1 MVIRGRANNVSLK
14 IVVCW
19 VNGLSDCCLPPV
31 AVESTRR
38 HRMLRFALLPAFAAL
53 LFAGPFATVHAQW
66 LEWDI
71 QTADRLVLTSVA
83 SADDEEKDIWPAD
96 LDKDGWTD
104 VIVVRKEPFS
114 AATEPPKSD
123 LLLMNQEGV
132 LVDMTADLAPE
143 FISNPSF
150 ARDVYVVDVDG
161 DSWDDVVIVNT
172 FNQQPML
179 YMNLGEDGSGQ
190 WLGLSDES
198 ATRLPTLT
206 SDQPLI
212 CAVWAGDLTGNGA
225 QDLYFVNYR
234 VNSGGGTAKDFLLIN
249 DGTGHFTDE
258 GADRAGNLL
267 NSAFGTAGQI
277 HDMDGDGDLDIVK
290 NTTLYNVSPW
300 NSRGV
305 IVLFNDGTGN
315 FPNWQ
320 NLVPNASPYMFE
332 VVDFNGDGLLDLYV
346 VDDGSDKILTATSH
360 TPDTNLGFNTV
371 NLGFSSSNGFGG
383 NVHAADLDL
392 DGDLDVVV
400 SDVDVDIPPCNS
412 SRRMAIY
419 ENNAGT
425 FSDPYGST
433 AFDWVTNSYDVALLD
448 INNDGLTD
456 IFSGKCAGYDVIM
469 STNCALAAGPADYD
483 LDGIP
488 DACDVCPTNPSPDC
502 TEPADFPEVATGHS
516 MARQWNEM
524 LLASIRGDFARP
536 TVHARNLWHSSM
548 LMWDVWAVM
557 DPTSCPAFLGQDLGG
572 FVAPFDGFTP
582 ATDEA
587 TARDEAIAYGMY
599 RLLRHRF
606 ANAPEADNLFLGYDV
621 HMATLGY
628 DIAFTSTDYS
638 TGDGRALGNHLAAQL
653 IAFGLQDNSNEQNDY
668 ANTAYEPLN
677 PSLIVDLPGNETVVD
692 LNRWQPLT
700 LDLFIDQSGNPIPGE
715 TPPFLSPEWG
725 QVTSW
730 ALNDTDLSTYT
741 RDGFEY
747 KVYHDPGV
755 PALHAMDGSGT
766 TSIYTEGHSMVALW
780 SGMLDPTDGV
790 MWDISPASIGNRD
803 TYPTTLETYG
813 SLYDPNN
820 GGSPSP
826 GHSVNPATGSPYAP
840 NMVPRGD
847 YARVLAEFWADGPDS
862 ETPPGH
868 WFTILNYVS
877 DHPQLVKQ
885 FQGQGDVLSDL
896 EWDVKS
902 YLALGSAMHDCAI
915 SAWGVKGWYDS
926 SRPITAIRGMAELGQ
941 STDPTAANYHPGG
954 LPLVPGSIETV
965 ELGDPL
971 AGVGGVNV
979 GKIKLWAWK
988 GSAAI
993 NNVDTEFAGVGWVL
1007 AESWEPYQ
1015 RPSFVSPNFAGYVSG
1030 HSTFSRAAAEVLT
1043 AFTGDAY
1050 FPGGMGTFLA
1060 PANEFLVFE
1069 DGPSVD
1075 VELQWATYRDA
1086 SDECSL
1092 SRIYGGIHPYFDDV
1106 PGRLMGIEIGL
1117 DAFDRATTFF
1127 GDGVTDITCDQDP
1140 GNSTCPGDLD
1150 GDGFIVIGDV
1160 LLFLGDFGCTANCTA
1175 DINGDGTVTVQDLL
1189 DGILASFGDACP

>member
-1 MVIRGRANNVSLK
+1 MPRLPFLLGFLLLGWTSSH
-14 IVVCW
+14 VV
-19 VNGLSDCCLPPV
+19 
-31 AVESTRR
+31 
-38 HRMLRFALLPAFAAL
+38 
-53 LFAGPFATVHAQW
+53 AQW

-71 QTADRLVLTSVA
+71 QTDDRLVLTSVA
-83 SADDEEKDIWPAD
+83 NADDEEKDLWPAD
-96 LDKDGWTD
+96 LNQDGWTD

-123 LLLMNQEGV
+123 LLLINQEGV
-132 LVDMTADLAPE
+132 LVDMTAELAPE

-150 ARDVYVVDVDG
+150 ARDIYVVDVDG
-161 DSWDDVVIVNT
+161 DAWDDVVIVNT

-179 YMNLGEDGSGQ
+179 YMNLGLDAEGN
-190 WLGLSDES
+190 WLGLADDSD
-198 ATRLPTLT
+198 ARFPTLV

-258 GADRAGNLL
+258 GASRAGDLL

-290 NTTLYNVSPW
+290 NTTLYNVFPW

-315 FPNWQ
+315 FPTWQ
-320 NLVPNASPYMFE
+320 NLVPSASPYMFE

-346 VDDGSDKILTATSH
+346 VDDGTDKILTATSH
-360 TPDTNLGFNTV
+360 TADVSLGFNTV
-371 NLGFSSSNGFGG
+371 NLNFSSSNGFGG

-419 ENNAGT
+419 ENDN
-425 FSDPYGST
+425 
-433 AFDWVTNSYDVALLD
+433 VALLD
-448 INNDGLTD
+448 INNDGLVD
-456 IFSGKCAGYDVIM
+456 ILSGKCAGYDVIM
-469 STNCALAAGPADYD
+469 SNNCALAASSADFD

-502 TEPADFPEVATGHS
+502 EEETTFPEANTGHS
-516 MARQWNEM
+516 MARQWND
-524 LLASIRGDFARP
+524 LLLESIRGDFARP

-548 LMWDVWAVM
+548 LMWDAWAVM
-557 DPTSCPAFLGQDLGG
+557 DPTACPAFLGQDLGG
-572 FVAPFDGFTP
+572 FVADFDAFTP
-582 ATDEA
+582 ATTVEA
-587 TARDEAIAYGMY
+587 ARDEAIAFGMY

-606 ANAPEADNLFLGYDV
+606 ANAPQASNLLLGYDV
-621 HMATLGY
+621 HMTTLGY
-628 DIAFTSTDYS
+628 DTDFTSTDYS
-638 TGDGRALGNHLAAQL
+638 TGDGRALGNHLAAQI
-653 IAFGLQDNSNEQNDY
+653 IAFGLQDQSNEQNDF
-668 ANTAYEPLN
+668 ANLVYEPSN
-677 PSLIVDLPGNETVVD
+677 PSLIVDLPGNSTVQD

-730 ALNDTDLSTYT
+730 ALSDDDLTSYT

-766 TSIYTEGHSMVALW
+766 SDIYSDGHAMVALW
-780 SGMLDPTDGV
+780 SGLLDPTDGV
-790 MWDISPASIGNRD
+790 MWDISPASSGNRD
-803 TYPTTLETYG
+803 SYPTTLDTYA
-813 SLYDPNN
+813 SLYDADN

-826 GHSVNPATGSPYAP
+826 GHEVNPATGEAYAP

-877 DHPQLVKQ
+877 DHPDLVKQ
-885 FQGQGDVLSDL
+885 FQGQGEILGDL
-896 EWDVKS
+896 EWDVKA
-902 YLALGSAMHDCAI
+902 YLALGAAMQDCAI
-915 SAWGVKGWYDS
+915 AAWGAKGWYDS
-926 SRPITAIRGMAELGQ
+926 SRPVTAIRGMAELGQ
-941 STDPTAANYHPGG
+941 RTDPTANNYHPGG
-954 LPLVPGSIETV
+954 LPLVPGKIESV
-965 ELGDPL
+965 QPGDPL
-971 AGVGGVNV
+971 AGAFGVNV
-979 GKIKLWAWK
+979 GKIKLWAWL

-993 NNVDTEFAGVGWVL
+993 NNVDTDFAGVGWVL

-1015 RPSFVSPNFAGYVSG
+1015 RPSFVSPPFAGYVSG

-1092 SRIYGGIHPYFDDV
+1092 SRIYGGIHPFFDDV
-1106 PGRLMGIEIGL
+1106 PGRLMGIDIGL
-1117 DAFDRATTFF
+1117 DAFDRAATFY
-1127 GDGVTDITCDQDP
+1127 GDGITDITCDVDP
-1140 GNSTCPGDLD
+1140 STDTCPADLD
-1150 GDGFIVIGDV
+1150 NDGFIVIGDV
-1160 LLFLGDFGCTANCTA
+1160 LIFLGDFGCSENCTA
-1175 DINGDGTVTVQDLL
+1175 DINGDGSVNVQDLL
-1189 DGILASFGDACP
+1189 EGILSNFGTQCP

>member
-1 MVIRGRANNVSLK
+1 MPRLPLFLGFLL
-14 IVVCW
+14 
-19 VNGLSDCCLPPV
+19 LSG
-31 AVESTRR
+31 T
-38 HRMLRFALLPAFAAL
+38 
-53 LFAGPFATVHAQW
+53 PFHSDAQW

-71 QTADRLVLTSVA
+71 QTDERLVLTSVA
-83 SADDEEKDIWPAD
+83 NADDEEKDIWPAD
-96 LDKDGWTD
+96 LNKDGWTD
-104 VIVVRKEPFS
+104 IIVVRKEPFS
-114 AATEPPKSD
+114 AASEPPKSD
-123 LLLMNQEGV
+123 LLLINQEGV

-150 ARDVYVVDVDG
+150 ARDIYVVDVDG
-161 DSWDDVVIVNT
+161 DAWDDVVIVNT

-179 YMNLGEDGSGQ
+179 YMNLGEDADGN
-190 WLGLSDES
+190 WLGLTDDSDARFPTLVSDE
-198 ATRLPTLT
+198 
-206 SDQPLI
+206 PLI

-258 GADRAGNLL
+258 GASRAGNLL

-290 NTTLYNVSPW
+290 NTTLYNVFPW

-315 FPNWQ
+315 FPTWQ
-320 NLVPNASPYMFE
+320 NLVPSSSPYMFE

-346 VDDGSDKILTATSH
+346 VDDGADKILTATSH
-360 TPDTNLGFNTV
+360 TPNVSLGFNTV
-371 NLGFSSSNGFGG
+371 NLNFSSSNGFGG

-419 ENNAGT
+419 ENDNGT
-425 FSDPYGST
+425 FLDPYGNNN
-433 AFDWVTNSYDVALLD
+433 FDWVTNSYDVALLD
-448 INNDGLTD
+448 INNDGLVD
-456 IFSGKCAGYDVIM
+456 ILSGKCAGYDVIM
-469 STNCALAAGPADYD
+469 SNNCALAASSADFD

-502 TEPADFPEVATGHS
+502 EEETTFPVANTGHS
-516 MARQWNEM
+516 MARQWND
-524 LLASIRGDFARP
+524 LLLESIRGDFARP
-536 TVHARNLWHSSM
+536 TMHARNLWHSSM
-548 LMWDVWAVM
+548 LMWDAWAVM
-557 DPTSCPAFLGQDLGG
+557 DATACPAFLGQDLGG
-572 FVAPFDGFTP
+572 YVADFDAFTP
-582 ATDEA
+582 ATTIEA
-587 TARDEAIAYGMY
+587 ARDEAIAFGMY

-606 ANAPEADNLFLGYDV
+606 ANAPQASNLFLGYDA

-628 DIAFTSTDYS
+628 DADFTSTDYS
-638 TGDGRALGNHLAAQL
+638 TGDGRALGNHLAAEI
-653 IAFGLQDNSNEQNDY
+653 IAFGLQDQSNEQNDF
-668 ANTAYEPLN
+668 ANLVYEPSN
-677 PSLIVDLPGNETVVD
+677 PSLIVDLPGNATVQD

-730 ALNDTDLSTYT
+730 ALSDEDLTSYT

-747 KVYHDPGV
+747 KVYHDPGA

-766 TSIYTEGHSMVALW
+766 SDIYSDGHAMVALW
-780 SGMLDPTDGV
+780 SGLLDPTDGV
-790 MWDISPASIGNRD
+790 MWDISPASSGNRD
-803 TYPTTLETYG
+803 SYPTTLETYA
-813 SLYDPNN
+813 SLYDADN
-820 GGSPSP
+820 GGSPGP
-826 GHSVNPATGSPYAP
+826 GHSVNPATGQAYAP

-847 YARVLAEFWADGPDS
+847 FTRVLAEFWADGPDS

-877 DHPQLVKQ
+877 DHPDLVKQ
-885 FQGQGDVLSDL
+885 FQGQGDILSDL
-896 EWDVKS
+896 EWDVKA
-902 YLALGSAMHDCAI
+902 YLALGAAMQDCAI
-915 SAWGVKGWYDS
+915 AAWGAKGWYDT
-926 SRPITAIRGMAELGQ
+926 SRPVTAIRGMAELGQ
-941 STDPTAANYHPGG
+941 RTDPTANNFHPGG
-954 LPLVPGSIETV
+954 LPLIPGKIETIQP
-965 ELGDPL
+965 GDPL
-971 AGVGGVNV
+971 SGAFGVNV
-979 GKIKLWAWK
+979 GKIKLWAWL

-993 NNVDTEFAGVGWVL
+993 NNVDTDFAGVGWVL

-1015 RPSFVSPNFAGYVSG
+1015 RPSFVSPPFAGYVSG

-1069 DGPSVD
+1069 EGPSVD

-1117 DAFDRATTFF
+1117 DAFDRAATFY
-1127 GDGVTDITCDQDP
+1127 GDGLTDITCDADP
-1140 GNSTCPGDLD
+1140 GNDTCPADLD
-1150 GDGFIVIGDV
+1150 NDGFIVIGD
-1160 LLFLGDFGCTANCTA
+1160 LLIFLGDFACTENCTA
-1175 DINGDGTVTVQDLL
+1175 DINGDGSVNVQDLL
-1189 DGILASFGDACP
+1189 EGILTNFGTPCP

>member
-1 MVIRGRANNVSLK
+1 MPRLPLFLGFLL
-14 IVVCW
+14 
-19 VNGLSDCCLPPV
+19 LSG
-31 AVESTRR
+31 T
-38 HRMLRFALLPAFAAL
+38 
-53 LFAGPFATVHAQW
+53 PFHSDAQW

-71 QTADRLVLTSVA
+71 QTDERLVLTSVA
-83 SADDEEKDIWPAD
+83 NADDEEKDIWPAD
-96 LDKDGWTD
+96 LNKDGWTD
-104 VIVVRKEPFS
+104 IIVVRKEPFS
-114 AATEPPKSD
+114 AASEPPKSD

-150 ARDVYVVDVDG
+150 ARDIYVVDVDG
-161 DSWDDVVIVNT
+161 DAWDDVVIVNT

-179 YMNLGEDGSGQ
+179 YMNLGEDADGN
-190 WLGLSDES
+190 WLGLTDDSDARFPTLVSDE
-198 ATRLPTLT
+198 
-206 SDQPLI
+206 PLI

-258 GADRAGNLL
+258 GASRAGNLL

-290 NTTLYNVSPW
+290 NTTLYNVFPW

-315 FPNWQ
+315 FPTWQ
-320 NLVPNASPYMFE
+320 NLVPSSSPYMFE

-346 VDDGSDKILTATSH
+346 VDDGADKILTATSH
-360 TPDTNLGFNTV
+360 TPNVSLGFNTV
-371 NLGFSSSNGFGG
+371 NLNFSSSNGFGG

-419 ENNAGT
+419 ENDNGT
-425 FSDPYGST
+425 FLDPYGNNN
-433 AFDWVTNSYDVALLD
+433 FDWVTNSYDVALLD
-448 INNDGLTD
+448 INNDGLVD
-456 IFSGKCAGYDVIM
+456 ILSGKCAGYDVIM
-469 STNCALAAGPADYD
+469 SNNCALAASSADFD

-502 TEPADFPEVATGHS
+502 EEETTFPVANTGHS
-516 MARQWNEM
+516 MARQWND
-524 LLASIRGDFARP
+524 LLLESIRGDFARP
-536 TVHARNLWHSSM
+536 TMHARNLWHSSM
-548 LMWDVWAVM
+548 LMWDAWAVM
-557 DPTSCPAFLGQDLGG
+557 DATACPAFLGQDLGG
-572 FVAPFDGFTP
+572 YVADFDAFTP
-582 ATDEA
+582 ATTIEA
-587 TARDEAIAYGMY
+587 ARDEAIAFGMY

-606 ANAPEADNLFLGYDV
+606 ANAPQASNLFLGYDA

-628 DIAFTSTDYS
+628 DADFTSTDYS
-638 TGDGRALGNHLAAQL
+638 TGDGRALGNHLAAEI
-653 IAFGLQDNSNEQNDY
+653 IAFGLQDQSNEQNDF
-668 ANTAYEPLN
+668 ANVVYEPSN
-677 PSLIVDLPGNETVVD
+677 PSLIVDLPGNATVQD

-730 ALNDTDLSTYT
+730 ALSDEDLTSYT

-747 KVYHDPGV
+747 KVYHDPGA

-766 TSIYTEGHSMVALW
+766 SDIYSDGHAMVALW
-780 SGMLDPTDGV
+780 SGLLDPTDGV
-790 MWDISPASIGNRD
+790 MWDISPASSGNRD
-803 TYPTTLETYG
+803 SYPTTLETYA
-813 SLYDPNN
+813 SLYDADN
-820 GGSPSP
+820 GGSPGP
-826 GHSVNPATGSPYAP
+826 GHSVNPATGQAYAP

-847 YARVLAEFWADGPDS
+847 FTRVLAEFWADGPDS

-877 DHPQLVKQ
+877 DHPDLVKQ
-885 FQGQGDVLSDL
+885 FQGQGDILSDL
-896 EWDVKS
+896 EWDVKA
-902 YLALGSAMHDCAI
+902 YLALGAAMHDCAI
-915 SAWGVKGWYDS
+915 AAWGAKGWYDT
-926 SRPITAIRGMAELGQ
+926 SRPVTAIRGMAELGQ
-941 STDPTAANYHPGG
+941 RTDPTANNFHPGG
-954 LPLVPGSIETV
+954 LPLIPGKIETIQP
-965 ELGDPL
+965 GDPL
-971 AGVGGVNV
+971 AGAFGVNV
-979 GKIKLWAWK
+979 GKIKLWAWL

-993 NNVDTEFAGVGWVL
+993 NNVDTDFAGVGWVL

-1015 RPSFVSPNFAGYVSG
+1015 RPSFVSPPFAGYVSG

-1069 DGPSVD
+1069 EGPSVD

-1117 DAFDRATTFF
+1117 DAFDRAATFY
-1127 GDGVTDITCDQDP
+1127 GDGLTDITCDADP
-1140 GNSTCPGDLD
+1140 GNDTCPADLD
-1150 GDGFIVIGDV
+1150 NDGFIVIGDV
-1160 LLFLGDFGCTANCTA
+1160 LIFLGDFACTESCTA
-1175 DINGDGTVTVQDLL
+1175 DINGDGSVNVQDLL
-1189 DGILASFGDACP
+1189 EGILSNFGTPCP

>member
-1 MVIRGRANNVSLK
+1 MPRLPLFLGFLL
-14 IVVCW
+14 
-19 VNGLSDCCLPPV
+19 LSG
-31 AVESTRR
+31 T
-38 HRMLRFALLPAFAAL
+38 
-53 LFAGPFATVHAQW
+53 PFHSDAQW

-71 QTADRLVLTSVA
+71 QTDERLVLTSVA
-83 SADDEEKDIWPAD
+83 NADDEEKDIWPAD
-96 LDKDGWTD
+96 LNKDGWTD
-104 VIVVRKEPFS
+104 IIVVRKEPFS
-114 AATEPPKSD
+114 AASEPPKSD
-123 LLLMNQEGV
+123 LLLINQEGV

-150 ARDVYVVDVDG
+150 ARDIYVVDVDG
-161 DSWDDVVIVNT
+161 DAWDDVVIVNT

-179 YMNLGEDGSGQ
+179 YMNLGEDADGN
-190 WLGLSDES
+190 WLGLTDDSDARFPTLVSDE
-198 ATRLPTLT
+198 
-206 SDQPLI
+206 PLI

-258 GADRAGNLL
+258 GASRAGNLL

-290 NTTLYNVSPW
+290 NTTLYNVFPW

-315 FPNWQ
+315 FPTWQ
-320 NLVPNASPYMFE
+320 NLVPSSSPYMFE

-346 VDDGSDKILTATSH
+346 VDDGADKILTATSH
-360 TPDTNLGFNTV
+360 TPNVSLGFNTV
-371 NLGFSSSNGFGG
+371 NLNFSSSNGFGG

-419 ENNAGT
+419 ENDNGT
-425 FSDPYGST
+425 FLDPYGNNN
-433 AFDWVTNSYDVALLD
+433 FDWVTNSYDVALLD
-448 INNDGLTD
+448 INNDGLVD
-456 IFSGKCAGYDVIM
+456 ILSGKCAGYDVIM
-469 STNCALAAGPADYD
+469 SNNCALAASSADFD

-502 TEPADFPEVATGHS
+502 EEETTFPVANTGHS
-516 MARQWNEM
+516 MARQWND
-524 LLASIRGDFARP
+524 LLLESIRGDFARP
-536 TVHARNLWHSSM
+536 TMHARNLWHSSM
-548 LMWDVWAVM
+548 IMWDAWAVM
-557 DPTSCPAFLGQDLGG
+557 DPTACPAFLGQDLGG
-572 FVAPFDGFTP
+572 YVADFDAFTP
-582 ATDEA
+582 ATTIEA
-587 TARDEAIAYGMY
+587 ARDEAIAFGMY

-606 ANAPEADNLFLGYDV
+606 ANAPQASNLFLGYDA

-628 DIAFTSTDYS
+628 DADFTSTDYS
-638 TGDGRALGNHLAAQL
+638 TGDGRALGNHLAAEI
-653 IAFGLQDNSNEQNDY
+653 IAFGLQDQSNEQNDF
-668 ANTAYEPLN
+668 ANLVYEPSN
-677 PSLIVDLPGNETVVD
+677 PSLIVDLPGNATVQD

-730 ALNDTDLSTYT
+730 ALSDEDLTSYT

-747 KVYHDPGV
+747 KVYHDPGA

-766 TSIYTEGHSMVALW
+766 SDIYSDGHAMVALW
-780 SGMLDPTDGV
+780 SGLLDPTDGV
-790 MWDISPASIGNRD
+790 MWDISPASSGNRD
-803 TYPTTLETYG
+803 SYPTTLETYA
-813 SLYDPNN
+813 SLYDADN
-820 GGSPSP
+820 GGSPGP
-826 GHSVNPATGSPYAP
+826 GHSVNPATGQAYAP

-847 YARVLAEFWADGPDS
+847 FTRVLAEFWADGPDS

-877 DHPQLVKQ
+877 DHPDLVKQ
-885 FQGQGDVLSDL
+885 FQGQGDILSDL
-896 EWDVKS
+896 EWDVKA
-902 YLALGSAMHDCAI
+902 YLALGAAMQDCAI
-915 SAWGVKGWYDS
+915 AAWGAKGWYDT
-926 SRPITAIRGMAELGQ
+926 SRPVTAIRGMAELGQ
-941 STDPTAANYHPGG
+941 RTDPTANNFHPGG
-954 LPLVPGSIETV
+954 LPLIPGKIETIQP
-965 ELGDPL
+965 GDPL
-971 AGVGGVNV
+971 SGAFGVNV
-979 GKIKLWAWK
+979 GKIKLWAWL

-993 NNVDTEFAGVGWVL
+993 NNVDTDFAGVGWVL

-1015 RPSFVSPNFAGYVSG
+1015 RPSFVSPPFAGYVSG

-1069 DGPSVD
+1069 EGPSVD

-1117 DAFDRATTFF
+1117 DAFDRAATFY
-1127 GDGVTDITCDQDP
+1127 GDGLTDITCDADP
-1140 GNSTCPGDLD
+1140 GNDTCPADLD
-1150 GDGFIVIGDV
+1150 NDGFIVIGDV
-1160 LLFLGDFGCTANCTA
+1160 LIFLGDFACTESCTA
-1175 DINGDGTVTVQDLL
+1175 DINGDGSVNVQDLL
-1189 DGILASFGDACP
+1189 EGILSNFGTPCP

>member
-1 MVIRGRANNVSLK
+1 MPRLPLFLGFLL
-14 IVVCW
+14 
-19 VNGLSDCCLPPV
+19 LSG
-31 AVESTRR
+31 T
-38 HRMLRFALLPAFAAL
+38 
-53 LFAGPFATVHAQW
+53 PFHSDAQW

-71 QTADRLVLTSVA
+71 QTDERLVLTSVA
-83 SADDEEKDIWPAD
+83 NADDEEKDIWPAD
-96 LDKDGWTD
+96 LNKDGWTD
-104 VIVVRKEPFS
+104 IIVVRKEPFS
-114 AATEPPKSD
+114 AASEPPKSD
-123 LLLMNQEGV
+123 LLLINQEGV

-150 ARDVYVVDVDG
+150 ARDIYVVDVDG
-161 DSWDDVVIVNT
+161 DAWDDVVIVNT

-179 YMNLGEDGSGQ
+179 YMNLGEDADGN
-190 WLGLSDES
+190 WLGLTDDSDARFPTLVSDE
-198 ATRLPTLT
+198 
-206 SDQPLI
+206 PLI

-258 GADRAGNLL
+258 GASRAGNLL

-290 NTTLYNVSPW
+290 NTTLYNVFPW

-315 FPNWQ
+315 FPTWQ
-320 NLVPNASPYMFE
+320 NLVPSSSPYMFE

-346 VDDGSDKILTATSH
+346 VDDGADKILTATSH
-360 TPDTNLGFNTV
+360 TPNVSLGFNTV
-371 NLGFSSSNGFGG
+371 NLNFSSSNGFGG

-419 ENNAGT
+419 ENDNGT
-425 FSDPYGST
+425 FLDPYGNNN
-433 AFDWVTNSYDVALLD
+433 FDWVTNSYDVALLD
-448 INNDGLTD
+448 INNDGLVD
-456 IFSGKCAGYDVIM
+456 ILSGKCAGYDVIM
-469 STNCALAAGPADYD
+469 SNNCALAASSADFD

-502 TEPADFPEVATGHS
+502 EEETTFPVANTGHS
-516 MARQWNEM
+516 MARQWND
-524 LLASIRGDFARP
+524 LLLESIRGDFARP
-536 TVHARNLWHSSM
+536 TMHARNLWHSSM
-548 LMWDVWAVM
+548 IMWDAWAVM
-557 DPTSCPAFLGQDLGG
+557 DATACPAFLGQDLGG
-572 FVAPFDGFTP
+572 YVADFDAFTP
-582 ATDEA
+582 ATTIEA
-587 TARDEAIAYGMY
+587 ARDEAIAFGMY

-606 ANAPEADNLFLGYDV
+606 ANAPQASNLFLGYDA

-628 DIAFTSTDYS
+628 DADFTSTDYS
-638 TGDGRALGNHLAAQL
+638 TGDGRALGNHLAAEI
-653 IAFGLQDNSNEQNDY
+653 IAFGLQDQSNEQNDF
-668 ANTAYEPLN
+668 ANVVYEPSN
-677 PSLIVDLPGNETVVD
+677 PSLIVDLPGNATVQD

-730 ALNDTDLSTYT
+730 ALSDEDLTSYT

-747 KVYHDPGV
+747 KVYHDPGA

-766 TSIYTEGHSMVALW
+766 SDIYSDGHAMVALW
-780 SGMLDPTDGV
+780 SGLLDPTDGV
-790 MWDISPASIGNRD
+790 MWDISPASSGNRD
-803 TYPTTLETYG
+803 SYPTTLETYA
-813 SLYDPNN
+813 SLYDADN
-820 GGSPSP
+820 GGSPGP
-826 GHSVNPATGSPYAP
+826 GHSVNPATGQAYAP

-847 YARVLAEFWADGPDS
+847 FTRVLAEFWADGPDS

-877 DHPQLVKQ
+877 DHPDLVKQ
-885 FQGQGDVLSDL
+885 FQGQGDILSDL
-896 EWDVKS
+896 EWDVKA
-902 YLALGSAMHDCAI
+902 YLALGAAMQDCAI
-915 SAWGVKGWYDS
+915 AAWGAKGWYDT
-926 SRPITAIRGMAELGQ
+926 SRPVTAIRGMAELGQ
-941 STDPTAANYHPGG
+941 RTDPTANNFHPGG
-954 LPLVPGSIETV
+954 LPLIPGKIETIQP
-965 ELGDPL
+965 GDPL
-971 AGVGGVNV
+971 SGAFGVNV
-979 GKIKLWAWK
+979 GKIKLWAWL

-993 NNVDTEFAGVGWVL
+993 NNVDTDFAGVGWVL

-1015 RPSFVSPNFAGYVSG
+1015 RPSFVSPPFAGYVSG

-1069 DGPSVD
+1069 EGPSVD

-1117 DAFDRATTFF
+1117 DAFDRAATFY
-1127 GDGVTDITCDQDP
+1127 GDGLTDITCDADP
-1140 GNSTCPGDLD
+1140 GNDTCPADLD
-1150 GDGFIVIGDV
+1150 NDGFIVIGD
-1160 LLFLGDFGCTANCTA
+1160 LLIFLGDFACTESCTA
-1175 DINGDGTVTVQDLL
+1175 DINGDGSVNVQDLL
-1189 DGILASFGDACP
+1189 EGILTNFGTPCL

>member
-1 MVIRGRANNVSLK
+1 MPRLPLFLGFLL
-14 IVVCW
+14 
-19 VNGLSDCCLPPV
+19 LSG
-31 AVESTRR
+31 T
-38 HRMLRFALLPAFAAL
+38 
-53 LFAGPFATVHAQW
+53 PFHSDAQW

-71 QTADRLVLTSVA
+71 QTDERLVLTSVA
-83 SADDEEKDIWPAD
+83 NADDEEKDIWPAD
-96 LDKDGWTD
+96 LNKDGWTD
-104 VIVVRKEPFS
+104 IIVVRKEPFS
-114 AATEPPKSD
+114 AASEPPKAD
-123 LLLMNQEGV
+123 LLLINQEGV

-150 ARDVYVVDVDG
+150 ARDIYVVDVDG
-161 DSWDDVVIVNT
+161 DAWDDVVIVNT

-179 YMNLGEDGSGQ
+179 YMNLGEDADGN
-190 WLGLSDES
+190 WLGLTDDSDARFPTLVSDE
-198 ATRLPTLT
+198 
-206 SDQPLI
+206 PLI

-258 GADRAGNLL
+258 GASRAGNLL

-290 NTTLYNVSPW
+290 NTTLYNVFPW

-315 FPNWQ
+315 FPTWQ
-320 NLVPNASPYMFE
+320 NLVPSSSPYMFE

-346 VDDGSDKILTATSH
+346 VDDGADKILTATSH
-360 TPDTNLGFNTV
+360 TPNVSLGFNTV
-371 NLGFSSSNGFGG
+371 NLNFSSSNGFGG

-419 ENNAGT
+419 ENDNGT
-425 FSDPYGST
+425 FLDPYGNNN
-433 AFDWVTNSYDVALLD
+433 FDWVTNSYDVALLD
-448 INNDGLTD
+448 INNDGLVD
-456 IFSGKCAGYDVIM
+456 ILSGKCAGYDVIM
-469 STNCALAAGPADYD
+469 SNNCALAASSADFD

-502 TEPADFPEVATGHS
+502 EEETTFPVANTGHS
-516 MARQWNEM
+516 MARQWND
-524 LLASIRGDFARP
+524 LLLESIRGDFARP
-536 TVHARNLWHSSM
+536 TMHARNLWHSSM
-548 LMWDVWAVM
+548 IMWDAWAVM
-557 DPTSCPAFLGQDLGG
+557 DPTACPAFLGQDLGG
-572 FVAPFDGFTP
+572 YVADFDAFTP
-582 ATDEA
+582 ATTIEA
-587 TARDEAIAYGMY
+587 ARDEAIAFGMY

-606 ANAPEADNLFLGYDV
+606 ANAPQASSLFLGYDA

-628 DIAFTSTDYS
+628 DADFTSTDYS
-638 TGDGRALGNHLAAQL
+638 TGDGRALGNHLAAEI
-653 IAFGLQDNSNEQNDY
+653 IAFGLQDQSNEQNDF
-668 ANTAYEPLN
+668 ANVVYEPSN
-677 PSLIVDLPGNETVVD
+677 PSLIVDLPGNATVQD

-730 ALNDTDLSTYT
+730 ALSDEDLTSYT

-747 KVYHDPGV
+747 KVYHDPGA

-766 TSIYTEGHSMVALW
+766 SDIYSDGHAMVALW
-780 SGMLDPTDGV
+780 SGLLDPTDGV
-790 MWDISPASIGNRD
+790 MWDISPASSGNRD
-803 TYPTTLETYG
+803 SYPTTLETYA
-813 SLYDPNN
+813 SLYDADN
-820 GGSPSP
+820 GGSPGP
-826 GHSVNPATGSPYAP
+826 GHSVNPATGQAYAP

-847 YARVLAEFWADGPDS
+847 FTRVLAEFWADGPDS

-877 DHPQLVKQ
+877 DHPDLVKQ
-885 FQGQGDVLSDL
+885 FQGQGDILSDL
-896 EWDVKS
+896 EWDVKA
-902 YLALGSAMHDCAI
+902 YLALGAAMHDCAI
-915 SAWGVKGWYDS
+915 AAWGAKGWYDT
-926 SRPITAIRGMAELGQ
+926 SRPVTAIRGMAELGQ
-941 STDPTAANYHPGG
+941 RTDPTANNFHPGG
-954 LPLVPGSIETV
+954 LPLIPGKIETIQP
-965 ELGDPL
+965 GDPL
-971 AGVGGVNV
+971 AGAFGVNV
-979 GKIKLWAWK
+979 GKIKLWAWL

-993 NNVDTEFAGVGWVL
+993 NNVDTDFAGVGWVL

-1015 RPSFVSPNFAGYVSG
+1015 RPSFVSPPFAGYVSG

-1069 DGPSVD
+1069 EGPSVD

-1117 DAFDRATTFF
+1117 DAFDRAATFY
-1127 GDGVTDITCDQDP
+1127 GDGLTDITCDADP
-1140 GNSTCPGDLD
+1140 GNDTCPADLD
-1150 GDGFIVIGDV
+1150 NDGFIVIGD
-1160 LLFLGDFGCTANCTA
+1160 LLIFLGDFACTESCTA
-1175 DINGDGTVTVQDLL
+1175 DINGDGSVNVQDLL
-1189 DGILASFGDACP
+1189 EGILSNFGTPCP

>member
-1 MVIRGRANNVSLK
+1 MPRLPLFLGFLL
-14 IVVCW
+14 
-19 VNGLSDCCLPPV
+19 LSG
-31 AVESTRR
+31 T
-38 HRMLRFALLPAFAAL
+38 
-53 LFAGPFATVHAQW
+53 PFHSDAQW

-71 QTADRLVLTSVA
+71 QTDERLVLTSVA
-83 SADDEEKDIWPAD
+83 NADDEEKDIWPAD
-96 LDKDGWTD
+96 LNKDGWTD
-104 VIVVRKEPFS
+104 IIVVRKEPFS
-114 AATEPPKSD
+114 AASEPPKSD
-123 LLLMNQEGV
+123 LLLINQEGV

-150 ARDVYVVDVDG
+150 ARDIYVVDVDG
-161 DSWDDVVIVNT
+161 DAWDDVVIVNT

-179 YMNLGEDGSGQ
+179 YMNLGEDADGN
-190 WLGLSDES
+190 WLGLTDDSDARFPTLVSDE
-198 ATRLPTLT
+198 
-206 SDQPLI
+206 PLI

-258 GADRAGNLL
+258 GASRAGNLL

-290 NTTLYNVSPW
+290 NTTLYNVFPW

-315 FPNWQ
+315 FPTWQ
-320 NLVPNASPYMFE
+320 NLVPSSSPYMFE

-346 VDDGSDKILTATSH
+346 VDDGADKILTATSH
-360 TPDTNLGFNTV
+360 TPNVSLGFNTV
-371 NLGFSSSNGFGG
+371 NLNFSSSNGFGG

-419 ENNAGT
+419 ENDNGT
-425 FSDPYGST
+425 FLDPYGNNN
-433 AFDWVTNSYDVALLD
+433 FDWVTNSYDVALLD
-448 INNDGLTD
+448 INNDGLVD
-456 IFSGKCAGYDVIM
+456 ILSGKCAGYDVIM
-469 STNCALAAGPADYD
+469 SNNCALAASSADFD

-502 TEPADFPEVATGHS
+502 EEETTFPVANTGHS
-516 MARQWNEM
+516 MARQWND
-524 LLASIRGDFARP
+524 LLLESIRGDFARP
-536 TVHARNLWHSSM
+536 TMHARNLWHSSM
-548 LMWDVWAVM
+548 IMWDAWAVM
-557 DPTSCPAFLGQDLGG
+557 DATACPAFLGQDLGG
-572 FVAPFDGFTP
+572 YVADFDAFTP
-582 ATDEA
+582 ATTVEA
-587 TARDEAIAYGMY
+587 ARDEAIAFGMY

-606 ANAPEADNLFLGYDV
+606 ANAPQASNLFLGYDA

-628 DIAFTSTDYS
+628 DADFTSTDYS
-638 TGDGRALGNHLAAQL
+638 TGDGRALGNHLAAEI
-653 IAFGLQDNSNEQNDY
+653 IAFGLQDQSNEQNDF
-668 ANTAYEPLN
+668 ANLVYEPSN
-677 PSLIVDLPGNETVVD
+677 PSLIVDLPGNATVQD

-730 ALNDTDLSTYT
+730 ALSDEDLTSYT

-747 KVYHDPGV
+747 KVYHDPGA

-766 TSIYTEGHSMVALW
+766 SNIYSDGHAMVALW
-780 SGMLDPTDGV
+780 SGLLDPTDGV
-790 MWDISPASIGNRD
+790 MWDISPASSGNRD
-803 TYPTTLETYG
+803 SYPTTLETYA
-813 SLYDPNN
+813 SLYDADN
-820 GGSPSP
+820 GGSPGP
-826 GHSVNPATGSPYAP
+826 GHSVNPATGQAYAP

-847 YARVLAEFWADGPDS
+847 FTRVLAEFWADGPDS

-877 DHPQLVKQ
+877 DHPDLVKQ
-885 FQGQGDVLSDL
+885 FQGQGDILSDL
-896 EWDVKS
+896 EWDVKA
-902 YLALGSAMHDCAI
+902 YLALGAAMQDCAI
-915 SAWGVKGWYDS
+915 AAWGAKGWYDT
-926 SRPITAIRGMAELGQ
+926 SRPVTAIRGMAELGQ
-941 STDPTAANYHPGG
+941 RTDPTANNFHPGG
-954 LPLVPGSIETV
+954 LPLIPGKIETIQP
-965 ELGDPL
+965 GDPL
-971 AGVGGVNV
+971 SGAFGVNV
-979 GKIKLWAWK
+979 GKIKLWAWL

-993 NNVDTEFAGVGWVL
+993 NNVDTDFAGVGWVL

-1015 RPSFVSPNFAGYVSG
+1015 RPSFVSPPFAGYVSG

-1069 DGPSVD
+1069 EGPSVD

-1117 DAFDRATTFF
+1117 DAFDRAATFY
-1127 GDGVTDITCDQDP
+1127 GDGLTDITCDADP
-1140 GNSTCPGDLD
+1140 GNDTCPADLD
-1150 GDGFIVIGDV
+1150 NDGFIVIGD
-1160 LLFLGDFGCTANCTA
+1160 LLIFLGDFACTESCTA
-1175 DINGDGTVTVQDLL
+1175 DINGDGSVNVQDLL
-1189 DGILASFGDACP
+1189 EGILTNFGTPCL

>member
-1 MVIRGRANNVSLK
+1 MPRLPLFLGFLL
-14 IVVCW
+14 
-19 VNGLSDCCLPPV
+19 LSG
-31 AVESTRR
+31 T
-38 HRMLRFALLPAFAAL
+38 
-53 LFAGPFATVHAQW
+53 PFHSDAQW

-71 QTADRLVLTSVA
+71 QTDERLVLTSVA
-83 SADDEEKDIWPAD
+83 NADDEEKDIWPAD
-96 LDKDGWTD
+96 LNKDGWTD
-104 VIVVRKEPFS
+104 IIVVRKEPFS
-114 AATEPPKSD
+114 AASEPPKSD
-123 LLLMNQEGV
+123 LLLINQEGV

-150 ARDVYVVDVDG
+150 ARDIYVVDVDG
-161 DSWDDVVIVNT
+161 DAWDDVVIVNT

-179 YMNLGEDGSGQ
+179 YMNLGEDADGN
-190 WLGLSDES
+190 WLGLTDDSDARFPTLVSDE
-198 ATRLPTLT
+198 
-206 SDQPLI
+206 PLI

-258 GADRAGNLL
+258 GASRAGNLL

-290 NTTLYNVSPW
+290 NTTLYNVFPW

-315 FPNWQ
+315 FPTWQ
-320 NLVPNASPYMFE
+320 NLVPSSSPYMFE

-346 VDDGSDKILTATSH
+346 VDDGADKILTATSH
-360 TPDTNLGFNTV
+360 TPNVSLGFNTV
-371 NLGFSSSNGFGG
+371 NLNFSSSNGFGG

-419 ENNAGT
+419 ENDNGT
-425 FSDPYGST
+425 FLDPYGNNN
-433 AFDWVTNSYDVALLD
+433 FDWVTNSYDVALLD
-448 INNDGLTD
+448 INNDGLVD
-456 IFSGKCAGYDVIM
+456 ILSGKCAGYDVIM
-469 STNCALAAGPADYD
+469 SNNCALAASSADFD

-502 TEPADFPEVATGHS
+502 EEETTFPVANTGHS
-516 MARQWNEM
+516 MARQWND
-524 LLASIRGDFARP
+524 LLLESIRGDFARP
-536 TVHARNLWHSSM
+536 TMHARNLWHSSM
-548 LMWDVWAVM
+548 IMWDAWAVM
-557 DPTSCPAFLGQDLGG
+557 DPTACPAFLGQDLGG
-572 FVAPFDGFTP
+572 YVADFDAFTP
-582 ATDEA
+582 ATTIEA
-587 TARDEAIAYGMY
+587 ARDEAIAFGMY

-606 ANAPEADNLFLGYDV
+606 ANAPQASNLFLGYDA

-628 DIAFTSTDYS
+628 DADFTSTDYS
-638 TGDGRALGNHLAAQL
+638 TGDGRALGNHLAAEI
-653 IAFGLQDNSNEQNDY
+653 IAFGLQDQSNEQNDF
-668 ANTAYEPLN
+668 ANLVYEPSN
-677 PSLIVDLPGNETVVD
+677 PSLIVDLPGNATVQD

-730 ALNDTDLSTYT
+730 ALSDEDLTSYT

-747 KVYHDPGV
+747 KVYHDPGA

-766 TSIYTEGHSMVALW
+766 SDIYSDGHAMVALW
-780 SGMLDPTDGV
+780 SGLLDPTDGV
-790 MWDISPASIGNRD
+790 MWDISPASSGNRD
-803 TYPTTLETYG
+803 SYPTTLETYA
-813 SLYDPNN
+813 SLYDADN
-820 GGSPSP
+820 GGSPGP
-826 GHSVNPATGSPYAP
+826 GHSVNPATGQAYAP

-847 YARVLAEFWADGPDS
+847 FTRVLAEFWADGPDS

-877 DHPQLVKQ
+877 DHPDLVKQ
-885 FQGQGDVLSDL
+885 FQGQGDILSDL
-896 EWDVKS
+896 EWDVKA
-902 YLALGSAMHDCAI
+902 YLALGAAMQDCAI
-915 SAWGVKGWYDS
+915 AAWGAKGWYDT
-926 SRPITAIRGMAELGQ
+926 SRPVTAIRGMAELGQ
-941 STDPTAANYHPGG
+941 RTDPTANNFHPGG
-954 LPLVPGSIETV
+954 LPLIPGKIETIQP
-965 ELGDPL
+965 GDPL
-971 AGVGGVNV
+971 SGAFGVNV
-979 GKIKLWAWK
+979 GKIKLWAWL

-993 NNVDTEFAGVGWVL
+993 NNVDTDFAGVGWVL

-1015 RPSFVSPNFAGYVSG
+1015 RPSFVSPPFAGYVSG

-1069 DGPSVD
+1069 EGPSVD

-1117 DAFDRATTFF
+1117 DAFDRAATFY
-1127 GDGVTDITCDQDP
+1127 GDGLTDITCDADP
-1140 GNSTCPGDLD
+1140 GNDTCPADLD
-1150 GDGFIVIGDV
+1150 NDGFIVIGD
-1160 LLFLGDFGCTANCTA
+1160 LLIFLGDFACTENCTA
-1175 DINGDGTVTVQDLL
+1175 DINGDGSVNVQDLL
-1189 DGILASFGDACP
+1189 EGILTNFGTPCL

>member
-1 MVIRGRANNVSLK
+1 MPRLPLFLGFLL
-14 IVVCW
+14 
-19 VNGLSDCCLPPV
+19 LSG
-31 AVESTRR
+31 T
-38 HRMLRFALLPAFAAL
+38 
-53 LFAGPFATVHAQW
+53 PFRSDAQW

-71 QTADRLVLTSVA
+71 QTDERLVLTSVA
-83 SADDEEKDIWPAD
+83 NADDEEKDIWPAD
-96 LDKDGWTD
+96 LNKDGWTD
-104 VIVVRKEPFS
+104 IIVVRKEPFS
-114 AATEPPKSD
+114 AASEPPKAD
-123 LLLMNQEGV
+123 LLLINQEGV

-150 ARDVYVVDVDG
+150 ARDIYVVDVDG
-161 DSWDDVVIVNT
+161 DAWDDVVIVNT

-179 YMNLGEDGSGQ
+179 YMNLGEDADGN
-190 WLGLSDES
+190 WLGLTDDSDARFPTLVSDE
-198 ATRLPTLT
+198 
-206 SDQPLI
+206 PLI

-258 GADRAGNLL
+258 GASRAGNLL

-290 NTTLYNVSPW
+290 NTTLYNVFPW

-315 FPNWQ
+315 FPTWQ
-320 NLVPNASPYMFE
+320 NLVPSSSPYMFE

-346 VDDGSDKILTATSH
+346 VDDGADKILTATSH
-360 TPDTNLGFNTV
+360 TPNVSLGFNTV
-371 NLGFSSSNGFGG
+371 NLNFSSSNGFGG

-419 ENNAGT
+419 ENDNGT
-425 FSDPYGST
+425 FLDPYGNNN
-433 AFDWVTNSYDVALLD
+433 FDWVTNSYDVALLD
-448 INNDGLTD
+448 INNDGLVD
-456 IFSGKCAGYDVIM
+456 ILSGKCAGYDVIM
-469 STNCALAAGPADYD
+469 SNNCALAASSADFD

-502 TEPADFPEVATGHS
+502 EEETTFPIANTEHS
-516 MARQWNEM
+516 MARQWND
-524 LLASIRGDFARP
+524 LLLESIRGDFARP
-536 TVHARNLWHSSM
+536 TMHARNLWHSSM
-548 LMWDVWAVM
+548 IMWDAWAVM
-557 DPTSCPAFLGQDLGG
+557 DPTACPAFLGQDLGG
-572 FVAPFDGFTP
+572 YVADFDAFTP
-582 ATDEA
+582 ATTNEA
-587 TARDEAIAYGMY
+587 ARDEAIAFGMY

-606 ANAPEADNLFLGYDV
+606 ANAPQASSLFLGYDA

-628 DIAFTSTDYS
+628 DADFTSTDYS
-638 TGDGRALGNHLAAQL
+638 TGDGRALGNHLAAEI
-653 IAFGLQDNSNEQNDY
+653 IAFGLQDQSNEQNDF
-668 ANTAYEPLN
+668 ANVVYEPSN
-677 PSLIVDLPGNETVVD
+677 PSLIVDLPGNATVQD

-730 ALNDTDLSTYT
+730 ALSDADLTSYT

-747 KVYHDPGV
+747 KVYHDPGA

-766 TSIYTEGHSMVALW
+766 SDIYSDGHAMVALW
-780 SGMLDPTDGV
+780 SGLLDPTDGV
-790 MWDISPASIGNRD
+790 MWDISPASSGNRD
-803 TYPTTLETYG
+803 SYPTTLETYA
-813 SLYDPNN
+813 SLYDADN
-820 GGSPSP
+820 GGSPGP
-826 GHSVNPATGSPYAP
+826 GHSVNPATGQAYAP

-847 YARVLAEFWADGPDS
+847 FTRVLAEFWADGPDS

-877 DHPQLVKQ
+877 DHPDLVKQ
-885 FQGQGDVLSDL
+885 FQGQGDILSDL
-896 EWDVKS
+896 EWDVKA
-902 YLALGSAMHDCAI
+902 YLALGAAMQDCAI
-915 SAWGVKGWYDS
+915 AAWGAKGWYDT
-926 SRPITAIRGMAELGQ
+926 SRPVTAIRGMAELGQ
-941 STDPTAANYHPGG
+941 RTDPTANNFHPGG
-954 LPLVPGSIETV
+954 LPLMPGKIETIQP
-965 ELGDPL
+965 GDPL
-971 AGVGGVNV
+971 AGAFGVNV
-979 GKIKLWAWK
+979 GKIKLWAWL

-993 NNVDTEFAGVGWVL
+993 NNVDTDFAGVGWVL

-1015 RPSFVSPNFAGYVSG
+1015 RPSFVSPPFAGYVSG

-1069 DGPSVD
+1069 EGPSVD

-1117 DAFDRATTFF
+1117 DAFDRAATFY
-1127 GDGVTDITCDQDP
+1127 GDGLTDITCDADP
-1140 GNSTCPGDLD
+1140 GNDTCPADLD
-1150 GDGFIVIGDV
+1150 NDGFIVIGD
-1160 LLFLGDFGCTANCTA
+1160 LLIFLGDFACTESCTA
-1175 DINGDGTVTVQDLL
+1175 DINGDGSVNVQDLL
-1189 DGILASFGDACP
+1189 EGILSNFGTPCP

>member
-1 MVIRGRANNVSLK
+1 MPRLPLFLGFLL
-14 IVVCW
+14 
-19 VNGLSDCCLPPV
+19 LSG
-31 AVESTRR
+31 T
-38 HRMLRFALLPAFAAL
+38 
-53 LFAGPFATVHAQW
+53 PFRSDAQW

-71 QTADRLVLTSVA
+71 QTDERLVLTSVA
-83 SADDEEKDIWPAD
+83 NADDEEKDIWPAD
-96 LDKDGWTD
+96 LNKDGWTD
-104 VIVVRKEPFS
+104 IIVVRKEPFS
-114 AATEPPKSD
+114 AASEPPKAD
-123 LLLMNQEGV
+123 LLLINQEGV

-150 ARDVYVVDVDG
+150 ARDIYVVDVDG
-161 DSWDDVVIVNT
+161 DAWDDVVIVNT

-179 YMNLGEDGSGQ
+179 YMNLGEDADGN
-190 WLGLSDES
+190 WLGLTDDSDARFPTLVSDE
-198 ATRLPTLT
+198 
-206 SDQPLI
+206 PLI

-258 GADRAGNLL
+258 GASRAGNLL

-290 NTTLYNVSPW
+290 NTTLYNVFPW

-315 FPNWQ
+315 FPTWQ
-320 NLVPNASPYMFE
+320 NLVPSSSPYMFE

-346 VDDGSDKILTATSH
+346 VDDGADKILTATSH
-360 TPDTNLGFNTV
+360 TPDVSLGFNTV
-371 NLGFSSSNGFGG
+371 NLNFSSSNGFGG

-419 ENNAGT
+419 ENDNGT
-425 FSDPYGST
+425 FLDPYGNNN
-433 AFDWVTNSYDVALLD
+433 FDWVTNSYDVALLD
-448 INNDGLTD
+448 INNDGLVD
-456 IFSGKCAGYDVIM
+456 ILSGKCAGYDVIM
-469 STNCALAAGPADYD
+469 SNNCALAASSADFD

-502 TEPADFPEVATGHS
+502 EEETTFPIANTEHS
-516 MARQWNEM
+516 MARQWND
-524 LLASIRGDFARP
+524 LLLESIRGDFARP
-536 TVHARNLWHSSM
+536 TMHARNLWHSSM
-548 LMWDVWAVM
+548 IMWDAWAVM
-557 DPTSCPAFLGQDLGG
+557 DPTACPAFLGQDLGG
-572 FVAPFDGFTP
+572 YVADFDAFTP
-582 ATDEA
+582 ATTIEA
-587 TARDEAIAYGMY
+587 ARDEAIAFGMY

-606 ANAPEADNLFLGYDV
+606 ANAPQASSLFLGYDA

-628 DIAFTSTDYS
+628 DADFTSTDYS
-638 TGDGRALGNHLAAQL
+638 TGDGRALGNHLAAEI
-653 IAFGLQDNSNEQNDY
+653 IAFGLQDQSNEQNDF
-668 ANTAYEPLN
+668 ANVVYEPSN
-677 PSLIVDLPGNETVVD
+677 PSLIVDLPGNATVQD

-730 ALNDTDLSTYT
+730 ALSDEDLTSYT

-747 KVYHDPGV
+747 KVYHDPGA
-755 PALHAMDGSGT
+755 PAMHAMDGSGT
-766 TSIYTEGHSMVALW
+766 SDIYSDGHAMVALW
-780 SGMLDPTDGV
+780 SGLLDPTDGV
-790 MWDISPASIGNRD
+790 MWDISPASSGNRD
-803 TYPTTLETYG
+803 SYPTTLETYA
-813 SLYDPNN
+813 SLYDADN
-820 GGSPSP
+820 GGSPGP
-826 GHSVNPATGSPYAP
+826 GHSVNPATGQAYAP

-847 YARVLAEFWADGPDS
+847 FTRVLAEFWADGPDS

-877 DHPQLVKQ
+877 DHPDLVKQ
-885 FQGQGDVLSDL
+885 FQGQGDILSDL
-896 EWDVKS
+896 EWDVKA
-902 YLALGSAMHDCAI
+902 YLALGAAMQDCAI
-915 SAWGVKGWYDS
+915 AAWGAKGWYDT
-926 SRPITAIRGMAELGQ
+926 SRPVTAIRGMAELGQ
-941 STDPTAANYHPGG
+941 RTDPTANNFHPGG
-954 LPLVPGSIETV
+954 LPLIPGKIETIQP
-965 ELGDPL
+965 GDPL
-971 AGVGGVNV
+971 AGAFGVNV
-979 GKIKLWAWK
+979 GKIKLWAWL

-993 NNVDTEFAGVGWVL
+993 NNVDTDFAGVGWVL

-1015 RPSFVSPNFAGYVSG
+1015 RPSFVSPPFAGYVSG

-1069 DGPSVD
+1069 EGPSVD

-1117 DAFDRATTFF
+1117 DAFDRAATFY
-1127 GDGVTDITCDQDP
+1127 GDGLTDITCDADP
-1140 GNSTCPGDLD
+1140 GNDTCPADLD
-1150 GDGFIVIGDV
+1150 NDGFIVIGD
-1160 LLFLGDFGCTANCTA
+1160 LLIFLGDFACTESCTA
-1175 DINGDGTVTVQDLL
+1175 DINGDGSVNVQDLL
-1189 DGILASFGDACP
+1189 EGILTNFGTSCP

>member
-1 MVIRGRANNVSLK
+1 MPRLPLFLGFLL
-14 IVVCW
+14 
-19 VNGLSDCCLPPV
+19 LSG
-31 AVESTRR
+31 T
-38 HRMLRFALLPAFAAL
+38 
-53 LFAGPFATVHAQW
+53 PFHSDAQW

-71 QTADRLVLTSVA
+71 QTDERLVLTSVA
-83 SADDEEKDIWPAD
+83 NADDEEKDIWPAD
-96 LDKDGWTD
+96 LNKDGWTD
-104 VIVVRKEPFS
+104 IIVVRKEPFS
-114 AATEPPKSD
+114 AASEPPKSD
-123 LLLMNQEGV
+123 LLLINQEGV

-150 ARDVYVVDVDG
+150 ARDIYVVDVDG
-161 DSWDDVVIVNT
+161 DAWDDVVIVNT

-179 YMNLGEDGSGQ
+179 YMNLGEDADGN
-190 WLGLSDES
+190 WLGLTDDSDARFPTLVSDE
-198 ATRLPTLT
+198 
-206 SDQPLI
+206 PLI

-258 GADRAGNLL
+258 GASRAGNLL

-290 NTTLYNVSPW
+290 NTTLYNVFPW

-315 FPNWQ
+315 FPTWQ
-320 NLVPNASPYMFE
+320 NLVPSSSPYMFE

-346 VDDGSDKILTATSH
+346 VDDGADKILTATSH
-360 TPDTNLGFNTV
+360 TPNVSLGFNTV
-371 NLGFSSSNGFGG
+371 NLNFSSSNGFGG

-419 ENNAGT
+419 ENDNGT
-425 FSDPYGST
+425 FLDPYGNNN
-433 AFDWVTNSYDVALLD
+433 FDWVTNSYDVALLD
-448 INNDGLTD
+448 INNDGLVD
-456 IFSGKCAGYDVIM
+456 ILSGKCAGYDVIM
-469 STNCALAAGPADYD
+469 SNNCALAASSADFD

-502 TEPADFPEVATGHS
+502 EEETTFPVANTGHS
-516 MARQWNEM
+516 MARQWND
-524 LLASIRGDFARP
+524 LLLESIRGDFARP
-536 TVHARNLWHSSM
+536 TMHARNLWHSSM
-548 LMWDVWAVM
+548 LMWDAWAVM
-557 DPTSCPAFLGQDLGG
+557 DPTACPAFLGQDLGG
-572 FVAPFDGFTP
+572 YVADFDAFTP
-582 ATDEA
+582 ATTVEA
-587 TARDEAIAYGMY
+587 ARDEAIAYGMY

-606 ANAPEADNLFLGYDV
+606 ANAPQASNLFLGYDA

-628 DIAFTSTDYS
+628 DADFTSTDYS
-638 TGDGRALGNHLAAQL
+638 TGDGRALGNHLAAEI
-653 IAFGLQDNSNEQNDY
+653 IAFGLQDQSNEQNDF
-668 ANTAYEPLN
+668 ANLVYEPSN
-677 PSLIVDLPGNETVVD
+677 PSLIVDLPGNATVQD

-730 ALNDTDLSTYT
+730 ALSDEDLTSYT

-747 KVYHDPGV
+747 KVYHDPGA

-766 TSIYTEGHSMVALW
+766 SDIYSDGHAMVALW
-780 SGMLDPTDGV
+780 SGLLDPTDGV
-790 MWDISPASIGNRD
+790 MWDISPASSGNRD
-803 TYPTTLETYG
+803 SYPTTLETYA
-813 SLYDPNN
+813 SLYDADN
-820 GGSPSP
+820 GGSPGP
-826 GHSVNPATGSPYAP
+826 GHSVNPATGQAYAP

-847 YARVLAEFWADGPDS
+847 FTRVLAEFWADGPDS

-877 DHPQLVKQ
+877 DHPDLVKQ
-885 FQGQGDVLSDL
+885 FQGQGDILSDL
-896 EWDVKS
+896 EWDVKA
-902 YLALGSAMHDCAI
+902 YLALGAAMQDCAI
-915 SAWGVKGWYDS
+915 AAWGAKGWYDT
-926 SRPITAIRGMAELGQ
+926 SRPVTAIRGMAELGQ
-941 STDPTAANYHPGG
+941 RTDPTANNFHPGG
-954 LPLVPGSIETV
+954 LPLIPGKIETIQP
-965 ELGDPL
+965 GDPL
-971 AGVGGVNV
+971 AGAFGVNV
-979 GKIKLWAWK
+979 GKIKLWAWL

-993 NNVDTEFAGVGWVL
+993 NNVDTDFAGVGWVL

-1015 RPSFVSPNFAGYVSG
+1015 RPSFVSPPFAGYVSG

-1069 DGPSVD
+1069 EGPSVD

-1117 DAFDRATTFF
+1117 DAFDRAATFY
-1127 GDGVTDITCDQDP
+1127 GDGLTDITCDADP
-1140 GNSTCPGDLD
+1140 GNDTCPADLD
-1150 GDGFIVIGDV
+1150 NDGFIVIGD
-1160 LLFLGDFGCTANCTA
+1160 LLIFLGDFACTENCTA
-1175 DINGDGTVTVQDLL
+1175 DINGDGSVNVQDLL
-1189 DGILASFGDACP
+1189 EGILTNFGTPCL

>member
-1 MVIRGRANNVSLK
+1 
-14 IVVCW
+14 
-19 VNGLSDCCLPPV
+19 
-31 AVESTRR
+31 
-38 HRMLRFALLPAFAAL
+38 MLRFSTPLALSFGTL
-53 LFAGPFATVHAQW
+53 LVFFSASSSWSQW
-66 LEWDI
+66 LDWDL
-71 QTADRLVLTSVA
+71 QTDSRLQLSSVA
-83 SADDEEKDIWPAD
+83 TTDDEEKDLWPAD
-96 LDKDGWTD
+96 LNKDGWTD

-114 AATEPPKSD
+114 AATEPPKTD
-123 LLLMNQEGV
+123 LLLINQEGV
-132 LVDMTADLAPE
+132 LVDMTAELAPE

-150 ARDVYVVDVDG
+150 ARDVYAVDVDG
-161 DSWDDVVIVNT
+161 DTWDDVVVVNT

-179 YMNLGEDGSGQ
+179 YMNLGEDANGN
-190 WLGLSDES
+190 WLGLADES
-198 ATRLPTLT
+198 DLRLPTLT

-249 DGTGHFTDE
+249 DGNGVFTDE
-258 GADRAGNLL
+258 GAARAGNLL

-290 NTTLYNVSPW
+290 NTTLYNVAPW
-300 NSRGV
+300 NARGV
-305 IVLFNDGTGN
+305 IVLFNDGAGN

-320 NLVPNASPYMFE
+320 NLVPSASPYMFE
-332 VVDFNGDGLLDLYV
+332 IVDFNGDGLLDLYV

-360 TPDTNLGFNTV
+360 TPDSNLGFNTV

-412 SRRMAIY
+412 GRRMAIY
-419 ENNAGT
+419 ENVNGT
-425 FSDPYGST
+425 FSDPYGNT

-448 INNDGLTD
+448 INNDGLVD
-456 IFSGKCAGYDVIM
+456 ILSGKCAGYDVIM
-469 STNCALAAGPADYD
+469 SNNCDLVAGSADFD

-502 TEPADFPEVATGHS
+502 TEPVDYPVVATDHS

-524 LLASIRGDFARP
+524 LLESIRGDFARP

-548 LMWDVWAVM
+548 LMWDAWAIM
-557 DPTSCPAFLGQDLGG
+557 EPTACPAFLGQDYAG
-572 FVAPFDGFTP
+572 FDAGFDGFTP
-582 ATDEA
+582 ASDIA

-599 RLLRHRF
+599 RLLTHRF
-606 ANAPEADNLFLGYDV
+606 ASAPQASNLSTGYDV

-628 DIAFTSTDYS
+628 DIAFTSADYS
-638 TGDGRALGNHLAAQL
+638 TGDGRALGNYLAEQL
-653 IAFGLQDNSNEQNDY
+653 IAFGLQDGANEQNDY
-668 ANTAYEPLN
+668 ANTSYTPVN
-677 PSLIVDLPGNETVVD
+677 PALIVDLPGNETVVD
-692 LNRWQPLT
+692 MNRWQPLT
-700 LDLFIDQSGNPIPGE
+700 LDLFIDQSGNAIPGE

-730 ALNDTDLSTYT
+730 ALNDADLTTYT

-747 KVYHDPGV
+747 KVYHDPGQ
-755 PALHAMDGSGT
+755 PALHAADGSGT
-766 TSIYTEGHSMVALW
+766 SDIYVDGHSMVALW

-790 MWDISPASIGNRD
+790 MWDISPASIGNRSN
-803 TYPTTLETYG
+803 YPTTLETYA
-813 SLYDPNN
+813 SLYDATN

-826 GHSVNPATGSPYAP
+826 GHSVNPTTGAAYAP

-868 WFTILNYVS
+868 WFTILNYVN

-915 SAWGVKGWYDS
+915 SAWGVKGWYDT

-941 STDPTAANYHPGG
+941 STDPAAANYHPGG
-954 LPLVPGSIETV
+954 LPLVAGSIETV
-965 ELGDPL
+965 EAGDPL
-971 AGVGGVNV
+971 AGPGGENV

-988 GSAAI
+988 GSSAI

-1007 AESWEPYQ
+1007 GESWEPYQ

-1117 DAFDRATTFF
+1117 DAFDRAATFF
-1127 GDGVTDITCDQDP
+1127 GDGVADIACDTDP
-1140 GNSTCPGDLD
+1140 GNACPGDLD
-1150 GDGFIVIGDV
+1150 SDGFIVIGDV
-1160 LLFLGDFGCTANCTA
+1160 LLLLGDFGCTANCNA
-1175 DINGDGTVTVQDLL
+1175 DVNGDGTVTVQDLL
-1189 DGILASFGDACP
+1189 DGILANFGTACP

>member
-1 MVIRGRANNVSLK
+1 MSSWSAKNPSR
-14 IVVCW
+14 
-19 VNGLSDCCLPPV
+19 PP
-31 AVESTRR
+31 
-38 HRMLRFALLPAFAAL
+38 
-53 LFAGPFATVHAQW
+53 QN
-66 LEWDI
+66 
-71 QTADRLVLTSVA
+71 
-83 SADDEEKDIWPAD
+83 
-96 LDKDGWTD
+96 
-104 VIVVRKEPFS
+104 
-114 AATEPPKSD
+114 PPKTD
-123 LLLMNQEGV
+123 LLLINQEGV

-150 ARDVYVVDVDG
+150 ARDVYTVDVDG
-161 DSWDDVVIVNT
+161 DTWDDVVIVNT

-179 YMNLGEDGSGQ
+179 YMNLGEDASGN
-190 WLGLSDES
+190 WLGLADES
-198 ATRLPTLT
+198 DLRLPTLT

-249 DGTGHFTDE
+249 DGNGFFTDE
-258 GADRAGNLL
+258 GASRAGNLL

-277 HDMDGDGDLDIVK
+277 HDMDGDGDLDIIK
-290 NTTLYNVSPW
+290 NTTLYDVSPW
-300 NSRGV
+300 NARGV

-320 NLVPNASPYMFE
+320 NLVPSASPYMFE
-332 VVDFNGDGLLDLYV
+332 IVDFNGDGLLDLYV

-360 TPDTNLGFNTV
+360 TPDSNLGFTTV

-419 ENNAGT
+419 ENNNGS
-425 FSDPYGST
+425 FQDPYGT
-433 AFDWVTNSYDVALLD
+433 ATYDWVANSYDVALLD
-448 INNDGLTD
+448 INNDGLVD
-456 IFSGKCAGYDVIM
+456 IFSGKCQGYEVIM
-469 STNCALAAGPADYD
+469 SNNCELAASSADYD
-483 LDGIP
+483 LDGIS
-488 DACDVCPTNPSPDC
+488 DACDECPTNPSPDC
-502 TEPADFPEVATGHS
+502 QADNGFPETNTGHS
-516 MARQWNEM
+516 MARQWNE
-524 LLASIRGDFARP
+524 LLLSSIRGDFARP

-548 LMWDVWAVM
+548 LMWDAWAVM
-557 DPTSCPAFLGQDLGG
+557 DSSACPAFLGQDYDG
-572 FVAPFDGFTP
+572 FTAAFDGFIP
-582 ATDEA
+582 ATDVA
-587 TARDEAIAYGMY
+587 TARDEAIAFGMY

-606 ANAPEADNLFLGYDV
+606 ANAPQAQNLFQGYDNHMSTLGYDV
-621 HMATLGY
+621 N
-628 DIAFTSTDYS
+628 FTSTDYS
-638 TGDGRALGNHLAAQL
+638 TGDGRALGNFMAEQL
-653 IAFGLQDNSNEQNDY
+653 IAFGQQDGSNEQNDY
-668 ANTAYEPLN
+668 ANTSYTPVN

-700 LDLFIDQSGNPIPGE
+700 LDLFIDQSGNAIPGE

-730 ALNDTDLSTYT
+730 ALTDADLTSYT

-747 KVYHDPGV
+747 KVYHDPGQ

-766 TSIYTEGHSMVALW
+766 TDIYIDGHSMVALW

-790 MWDISPASIGNRD
+790 MWDISPASIGNRSS
-803 TYPTTLETYG
+803 YPTTLETYG
-813 SLYDPNN
+813 SLYDATN

-826 GHSVNPATGSPYAP
+826 GHSVNPATGASYAP
-840 NMVPRGD
+840 NVVPRGD

-868 WFTILNYVS
+868 WFTILNYVN

-885 FQGQGDVLSDL
+885 FQGQGDILSDL

-915 SAWGVKGWYDS
+915 SAWGTKGWYDT

-941 STDPTAANYHPGG
+941 STDPSASNYHPGG
-954 LPLVPGSIETV
+954 LPLVAGSIETV
-965 ELGDPL
+965 LAGDPL
-971 AGVGGVNV
+971 AGSNGENV
-979 GKIKLWAWK
+979 GKIKLRAWK
-988 GSAAI
+988 GSSAI
-993 NNVDTEFAGVGWVL
+993 NNVDTDFAGVGWVL

-1030 HSTFSRAAAEVLT
+1030 HSTYSRAAAEVLT

-1106 PGRLMGIEIGL
+1106 PGRLMGIDIGL
-1117 DAFDRATTFF
+1117 AAFDRAASFF
-1127 GDGVTDITCDQDP
+1127 GDGSVIACADAGPNACPADIDEN
-1140 GNSTCPGDLD
+1140 G
-1150 GDGFIVIGDV
+1150 IIAIGDI
-1160 LLFLGDFGCTANCTA
+1160 LMFLGDFGCVANCIA
-1175 DINGDGTVTVQDLL
+1175 DIDEDGTVTVQDLL
-1189 DGILASFGDACP
+1189 SGLLSSFGQPCP

>member
-1 MVIRGRANNVSLK
+1 MRCYASFLV
-14 IVVCW
+14 
-19 VNGLSDCCLPPV
+19 PV
-31 AVESTRR
+31 LGT
-38 HRMLRFALLPAFAAL
+38 LL
-53 LFAGPFATVHAQW
+53 LFSIALPTWGQW
-66 LEWDI
+66 LDWDL
-71 QTADRLVLTSVA
+71 QTDSRLQLTSVA
-83 SADDEEKDIWPAD
+83 TADDEEKDIWPAD
-96 LDKDGWTD
+96 LNKDGWTD

-114 AATEPPKSD
+114 AATEPPKTD
-123 LLLMNQEGV
+123 LLLINQEGV
-132 LVDMTADLAPE
+132 LVDMTAELAPE

-150 ARDVYVVDVDG
+150 ARDVYSVDVDG
-161 DSWDDVVIVNT
+161 DTWEDVVIVNT

-179 YMNLGEDGSGQ
+179 YMNLGEDANGN
-190 WLGLSDES
+190 WLGLADES
-198 ATRLPTLT
+198 DLRLPTLT

-249 DGTGHFTDE
+249 DGNGFFTDE
-258 GADRAGNLL
+258 GAARAGNLL

-277 HDMDGDGDLDIVK
+277 HDMDGDGDLDIIK
-290 NTTLYNVSPW
+290 NTTLYNVAPW
-300 NSRGV
+300 NARGV

-320 NLVPNASPYMFE
+320 NLVPSASPYMFE
-332 VVDFNGDGLLDLYV
+332 IVDFNGDGLLDLYV

-360 TPDTNLGFNTV
+360 TPDSNLGFTTV

-412 SRRMAIY
+412 GRRMAMY
-419 ENNAGT
+419 ENVNGT
-425 FSDPYGST
+425 FTDPYGNT

-448 INNDGLTD
+448 INNDGLVD

-469 STNCALAAGPADYD
+469 SANCDLVAGSADYD

-502 TEPADFPEVATGHS
+502 TEPVDYPVVATDHS

-548 LMWDVWAVM
+548 LMWDAWAVM
-557 DPTSCPAFLGQDLGG
+557 EPTACPAFLGQDYAG
-572 FVAPFDGFTP
+572 FVAGFDGFTP
-582 ATDEA
+582 ATDIA
-587 TARDEAIAYGMY
+587 AARDEAIAYGMY
-599 RLLRHRF
+599 RLLKHRF
-606 ANAPEADNLFLGYDV
+606 ANAPQASNLLTGYDV

-628 DIAFTSTDYS
+628 DIGFASTDYS
-638 TGDGRALGNHLAAQL
+638 TGDGRALGNYLAEQV
-653 IAFGLQDNSNEQNDY
+653 IAFGLQDGSNETNAY
-668 ANTAYEPLN
+668 ANTSYTPVN
-677 PSLIVDLPGNETVVD
+677 PALIVDLPGNETVVD
-692 LNRWQPLT
+692 MNRWQPLT
-700 LDLFIDQSGNPIPGE
+700 LDLFIDQSGNAIPGE

-730 ALNDTDLSTYT
+730 ALTDADLTSYT

-747 KVYHDPGV
+747 KVYHDPGQ
-755 PALHAMDGSGT
+755 PALHSMDGSGT
-766 TSIYTEGHSMVALW
+766 SNVYVDGHSMVALW

-790 MWDISPASIGNRD
+790 MWDISPASIGNRE
-803 TYPTTLETYG
+803 TYPSTLETYA
-813 SLYDPNN
+813 SLYDATN

-826 GHSVNPATGSPYAP
+826 GHAVNPATGTAYTP
-840 NMVPRGD
+840 NVVPRGD

-868 WFTILNYVS
+868 WFTILNYVN

-896 EWDVKS
+896 EWDVKA

-915 SAWGVKGWYDS
+915 SAWGVKGWYDT
-926 SRPITAIRGMAELGQ
+926 SRPITAIRGMAALGQ
-941 STDPTAANYHPGG
+941 STDLGAANYHPGG
-954 LPLVPGSIETV
+954 LPLIPGAIESV
-965 ELGDPL
+965 EVGDAL
-971 AGVGGVNV
+971 AGANNSNV
-979 GKIKLWAWK
+979 GKIKIWAWK

-1015 RPSFVSPNFAGYVSG
+1015 RPSFVSPPFAGYVSG
-1030 HSTFSRAAAEVLT
+1030 HSTYSRAAAEVLT

-1092 SRIYGGIHPYFDDV
+1092 SRIYGGIHPFFDDV

-1117 DAFDRATTFF
+1117 DAFDRAATFF
-1127 GDGVTDITCDQDP
+1127 GDGVTDISCENDP
-1140 GNSTCPGDLD
+1140 GANTCPADLD
-1150 GDGFIVIGDV
+1150 NDGFVVIGDV
-1160 LLFLGDFGCTANCTA
+1160 LLFLGDFGCTASCTA
-1175 DINGDGTVTVQDLL
+1175 DVNGDGTVTVQDLL
-1189 DGILASFGDACP
+1189 EGILANFGTACP

>member
-1 MVIRGRANNVSLK
+1 MSY
-14 IVVCW
+14 
-19 VNGLSDCCLPPV
+19 
-31 AVESTRR
+31 VESNGSVHALQPAVLLNNKTN
-38 HRMLRFALLPAFAAL
+38 RMLRFLPSVLGSSLVLFLLASPL
-53 LFAGPFATVHAQW
+53 QAQW

-71 QTADRLVLTSVA
+71 QTDERLVLSSVA
-83 SADDEEKDIWPAD
+83 NSDDEEKDIWPAD
-96 LDKDGWTD
+96 LNKDGWTD

-132 LVDMTADLAPE
+132 LVDMTNELAPE
-143 FISNPSF
+143 FITNPSF
-150 ARDVYVVDVDG
+150 ARDIYVVDVDE

-179 YMNLGEDGSGQ
+179 YMNLGEDADGN
-190 WLGLSDES
+190 WLGLADES
-198 ATRLPTLT
+198 ASRFPTLV
-206 SDQPLI
+206 SDDPLI

-258 GADRAGNLL
+258 GATRAGDLL

-290 NTTLYNVSPW
+290 NTTLYNVFPW

-315 FPNWQ
+315 FPTWQ
-320 NLVPNASPYMFE
+320 NLVPSASPYMFE
-332 VVDFNGDGLLDLYV
+332 VVDFNGDGMLDVYV
-346 VDDGSDKILTATSH
+346 VDDGADKLLTATSH
-360 TPDTNLGFNTV
+360 TADVSLGFNTV
-371 NLGFSSSNGFGG
+371 NLNFSSSNGFGG

-392 DGDLDVVV
+392 DGDLDIVV

-419 ENNAGT
+419 ENDNGT
-425 FSDPYGST
+425 FSDPYGND

-448 INNDGLTD
+448 INNDGLVD
-456 IFSGKCAGYDVIM
+456 ILSGKCAGYDVIM
-469 STNCALAAGPADYD
+469 SNNCALAAGSADYD

-502 TEPADFPEVATGHS
+502 QGETTFPSANTGHS
-516 MARQWNEM
+516 MARQWNEL

-548 LMWDVWAVM
+548 LMWDAWAVM
-557 DPTSCPAFLGQDLGG
+557 DATACPAFLGQDYDG
-572 FVAPFDGFTP
+572 FVAAFDGFTP
-582 ATDEA
+582 ATDVE
-587 TARDEAIAYGMY
+587 TARDEAIAFGMY

-606 ANAPEADNLFLGYDV
+606 ANAPQASNLFLGYDE

-628 DIAFTSTDYS
+628 DVSFTSTDYS
-638 TGDGRALGNHLAAQL
+638 TGDGRALGNHLAEQI
-653 IAFGLQDNSNEQNDY
+653 IAFGQQDNANEQNDY
-668 ANTAYEPLN
+668 ANTVYEPLN
-677 PSLIVDLPGNETVVD
+677 PSLIVDLPGNSTVVD

-730 ALNDTDLSTYT
+730 ALSDEDLTTYT
-741 RDGFEY
+741 RDGFDY
-747 KVYHDPGV
+747 KVYHDPGL
-755 PALHAMDGSGT
+755 PAMHQADGSGT
-766 TSIYTEGHSMVALW
+766 TDIYIEGHAMVALW
-780 SGMLDPTDGV
+780 SGLLDPTDGV
-790 MWDISPASIGNRD
+790 MWDISPASSGNRD
-803 TYPTTLETYG
+803 SYPTTLETYG
-813 SLYDPNN
+813 TLYDANN

-826 GHSVNPATGSPYAP
+826 GHSVNPSTGQAYVP

-877 DHPQLVKQ
+877 DHPELVKQ
-885 FQGQGDVLSDL
+885 FQGEGDILGDL

-902 YLALGSAMHDCAI
+902 YLALGAAMQDCAI
-915 SAWGVKGWYDS
+915 AAWGAKGWYDS
-926 SRPITAIRGMAELGQ
+926 SRPVTAIRGMAELGQ
-941 STDPTAANYHPGG
+941 SSDPTASNYHPGG
-954 LPLVPGSIETV
+954 LPLVPGAIETV
-965 ELGDPL
+965 QAGDPL
-971 AGVGGVNV
+971 AGALGANV
-979 GKIKLWAWK
+979 GKIKVWAWK

-993 NNVDTEFAGVGWVL
+993 NNVDTDFAGVGWVL

-1015 RPSFVSPNFAGYVSG
+1015 RPSFVSPPFAGYVSG
-1030 HSTFSRAAAEVLT
+1030 HSTYSRAAAEVLT

-1106 PGRLMGIEIGL
+1106 PGRLMGIDIGL
-1117 DAFDRATTFF
+1117 DAFDRAVTFF
-1127 GDGVTDITCDQDP
+1127 GDGTQEVECTSDP
-1140 GNSTCPGDLD
+1140 GTPPCPADLD
-1150 GDGFIVIGDV
+1150 NDGFIVIGDV
-1160 LLFLGDFGCTANCTA
+1160 LIFLGDFGCTSNCVA
-1175 DINGDGTVTVQDLL
+1175 DINGDGSVNVEDLL
-1189 DGILASFGDACP
+1189 EGILSNFGTACPQ

>member
-1 MVIRGRANNVSLK
+1 MPRLPLFLGFLL
-14 IVVCW
+14 
-19 VNGLSDCCLPPV
+19 LSG
-31 AVESTRR
+31 T
-38 HRMLRFALLPAFAAL
+38 
-53 LFAGPFATVHAQW
+53 PFHSDAQW

-71 QTADRLVLTSVA
+71 QTDERLVLTSVA
-83 SADDEEKDIWPAD
+83 NADDEEKDIWPAD
-96 LDKDGWTD
+96 LNKDGWTD
-104 VIVVRKEPFS
+104 IIVVRKEPFS
-114 AATEPPKSD
+114 AASEPPKSD
-123 LLLMNQEGV
+123 LLLINQEGV

-150 ARDVYVVDVDG
+150 ARDIYVVDVDG
-161 DSWDDVVIVNT
+161 DAWDDVVIVNT

-179 YMNLGEDGSGQ
+179 YMNLGEDADGN
-190 WLGLSDES
+190 WLGLTDDSDARFPTLVSDE
-198 ATRLPTLT
+198 
-206 SDQPLI
+206 PLI

-258 GADRAGNLL
+258 GASRAGNLL

-290 NTTLYNVSPW
+290 NTTLYNVFPW

-315 FPNWQ
+315 FPTWQ
-320 NLVPNASPYMFE
+320 NLVPSSSPYMFE

-346 VDDGSDKILTATSH
+346 VDDGADKILTATSH
-360 TPDTNLGFNTV
+360 TPNVSLGFNTV
-371 NLGFSSSNGFGG
+371 NLNFSSSNGFGG

-419 ENNAGT
+419 ENDNGT
-425 FSDPYGST
+425 FLDPYGNNN
-433 AFDWVTNSYDVALLD
+433 FDWVTNSYDVALLD
-448 INNDGLTD
+448 INNDGLVD
-456 IFSGKCAGYDVIM
+456 ILSGKCAGYDVIM
-469 STNCALAAGPADYD
+469 SNNCALAASSADFD

-502 TEPADFPEVATGHS
+502 EEETTFPVANTGHS
-516 MARQWNEM
+516 MARQWNE
-524 LLASIRGDFARP
+524 LLLESIRGDFARP

-548 LMWDVWAVM
+548 LMWDAWAVM
-557 DPTSCPAFLGQDLGG
+557 DPTACPAFLGQDLGG
-572 FVAPFDGFTP
+572 YVADFDAFTP
-582 ATDEA
+582 STTVEA
-587 TARDEAIAYGMY
+587 ARDKAIAYGMY

-606 ANAPEADNLFLGYDV
+606 ANAPQASNLFLGYDA

-628 DIAFTSTDYS
+628 DADFTSTDYS
-638 TGDGRALGNHLAAQL
+638 TGDGRALGNHLAAEI
-653 IAFGLQDNSNEQNDY
+653 IAFGLQDQSNEQNDF
-668 ANTAYEPLN
+668 ANVVYEPSN
-677 PSLIVDLPGNETVVD
+677 PSLIVDLPGNATVQD

-730 ALNDTDLSTYT
+730 ALSDEDLTSYT

-747 KVYHDPGV
+747 KVYHDPGA

-766 TSIYTEGHSMVALW
+766 SDIYSDGHAMVALW
-780 SGMLDPTDGV
+780 SGLLDPTDGV
-790 MWDISPASIGNRD
+790 MWDISPASSGNRD
-803 TYPTTLETYG
+803 SYPTTLETYA
-813 SLYDPNN
+813 SLYDADN
-820 GGSPSP
+820 GGSPGP
-826 GHSVNPATGSPYAP
+826 GHSVNPATGQAYAP

-847 YARVLAEFWADGPDS
+847 FTRVLAEFWADGPDS

-877 DHPQLVKQ
+877 DHPDLVKQ
-885 FQGQGDVLSDL
+885 FQGQGDILSDL
-896 EWDVKS
+896 EWDVKA
-902 YLALGSAMHDCAI
+902 YLALGAAMQDCAI
-915 SAWGVKGWYDS
+915 AAWGAKGWYDT
-926 SRPITAIRGMAELGQ
+926 SRPVTAIRGMAELGQ
-941 STDPTAANYHPGG
+941 RTDPTANNFHPGG
-954 LPLVPGSIETV
+954 LPLIPGKIETIQP
-965 ELGDPL
+965 GDPL
-971 AGVGGVNV
+971 SGAFGVNV
-979 GKIKLWAWK
+979 GKIKLWAWL

-993 NNVDTEFAGVGWVL
+993 NNVDTDFAGVGWVL

-1015 RPSFVSPNFAGYVSG
+1015 RPSFVSPPFAGYVSG

-1069 DGPSVD
+1069 EGPSVD

-1117 DAFDRATTFF
+1117 DAFDRAATFY
-1127 GDGVTDITCDQDP
+1127 GDGLTDITCDADP
-1140 GNSTCPGDLD
+1140 STDTCPADLD
-1150 GDGFIVIGDV
+1150 NDGFIVIGDV
-1160 LLFLGDFGCTANCTA
+1160 LIFLGDFGCSESCTA
-1175 DINGDGTVTVQDLL
+1175 DINGDGSVNVQDLL
-1189 DGILASFGDACP
+1189 EGILSNFGTPCP

>member
-1 MVIRGRANNVSLK
+1 MPRLPLFLGFLL
-14 IVVCW
+14 
-19 VNGLSDCCLPPV
+19 LSG
-31 AVESTRR
+31 T
-38 HRMLRFALLPAFAAL
+38 
-53 LFAGPFATVHAQW
+53 PFHSDAQW

-71 QTADRLVLTSVA
+71 QTDERLVLTSVA
-83 SADDEEKDIWPAD
+83 NADDEEKDIWPAD
-96 LDKDGWTD
+96 LNKDGWTD
-104 VIVVRKEPFS
+104 IIVVRKEPFS
-114 AATEPPKSD
+114 AASEPPKSD

-150 ARDVYVVDVDG
+150 ARDIYVVDVDG
-161 DSWDDVVIVNT
+161 DAWDDVVIVNT

-179 YMNLGEDGSGQ
+179 YMNLGEDADGN
-190 WLGLSDES
+190 WLGLTDDSDARFPTLVSDE
-198 ATRLPTLT
+198 
-206 SDQPLI
+206 PLI

-258 GADRAGNLL
+258 GASRAGNLL

-290 NTTLYNVSPW
+290 NTTLYNVFPW

-315 FPNWQ
+315 FPTWQ
-320 NLVPNASPYMFE
+320 NLVPSSSPYMFE

-346 VDDGSDKILTATSH
+346 VDDGADKILTATSH
-360 TPDTNLGFNTV
+360 TPNVSLGFNTV
-371 NLGFSSSNGFGG
+371 NLNFSSSNGFGG

-419 ENNAGT
+419 ENDNGT
-425 FSDPYGST
+425 FLDPYGNNN
-433 AFDWVTNSYDVALLD
+433 FDWVTNSYDVALLD
-448 INNDGLTD
+448 INNDGLVD
-456 IFSGKCAGYDVIM
+456 ILSGKCAGYDVIM
-469 STNCALAAGPADYD
+469 SNNCALAASSADFD

-502 TEPADFPEVATGHS
+502 EEETTFPVANTGHS
-516 MARQWNEM
+516 MARQWND
-524 LLASIRGDFARP
+524 LLLESIRGDFARP
-536 TVHARNLWHSSM
+536 TMHARNLWHSSM
-548 LMWDVWAVM
+548 LMWDAWAVM
-557 DPTSCPAFLGQDLGG
+557 DPTACPAFLGQDLGG
-572 FVAPFDGFTP
+572 YVADFDAFTP
-582 ATDEA
+582 STTVEA
-587 TARDEAIAYGMY
+587 ARDEAIAYGMY

-606 ANAPEADNLFLGYDV
+606 ANAPQASNLFLGYDA

-628 DIAFTSTDYS
+628 DADFTSTDYS
-638 TGDGRALGNHLAAQL
+638 TGDGRALGNHLAAEM
-653 IAFGLQDNSNEQNDY
+653 IAFGLQDQSNEQNDF
-668 ANTAYEPLN
+668 ANVVYEPSN
-677 PSLIVDLPGNETVVD
+677 PSLIVDLPGNATVQD

-730 ALNDTDLSTYT
+730 ALSDEDLTSYT

-747 KVYHDPGV
+747 KVYHDPGA

-766 TSIYTEGHSMVALW
+766 SNIYSDGHAMVALW
-780 SGMLDPTDGV
+780 SGLLDPTDGV
-790 MWDISPASIGNRD
+790 MWDISPASSGNRD
-803 TYPTTLETYG
+803 SYPTTLETYA
-813 SLYDPNN
+813 SLYDADN
-820 GGSPSP
+820 GGSPGP
-826 GHSVNPATGSPYAP
+826 GHSVNPATGQAYAP

-847 YARVLAEFWADGPDS
+847 FTRVLAEFWADGPDS

-877 DHPQLVKQ
+877 DHPDLVKQ
-885 FQGQGDVLSDL
+885 FQGQGDILSDL
-896 EWDVKS
+896 EWDVKA
-902 YLALGSAMHDCAI
+902 YLALGAAMHDCAI
-915 SAWGVKGWYDS
+915 AAWGAKGWYDT
-926 SRPITAIRGMAELGQ
+926 SRPVTAIRGMAELGQ
-941 STDPTAANYHPGG
+941 RTDPTANNFHPGG
-954 LPLVPGSIETV
+954 LPLIPGKIETIQP
-965 ELGDPL
+965 GDPL
-971 AGVGGVNV
+971 AGAFGVNV
-979 GKIKLWAWK
+979 GKIKLWAWL

-993 NNVDTEFAGVGWVL
+993 NNVDTDFAGVGWVL

-1015 RPSFVSPNFAGYVSG
+1015 RPSFVSPPFAGYVSG

-1069 DGPSVD
+1069 EGPSVD

-1117 DAFDRATTFF
+1117 DAFDRAATFY
-1127 GDGVTDITCDQDP
+1127 GDGLTDITCDADP
-1140 GNSTCPGDLD
+1140 GNDTCPADLD
-1150 GDGFIVIGDV
+1150 NDGFIVIGDV
-1160 LLFLGDFGCTANCTA
+1160 LIFLGDFACTESCTA
-1175 DINGDGTVTVQDLL
+1175 DINGDGSVNVQDLL
-1189 DGILASFGDACP
+1189 EGILSNFGTPCP

>member
-1 MVIRGRANNVSLK
+1 MPRLPLFLGFLL
-14 IVVCW
+14 
-19 VNGLSDCCLPPV
+19 LSG
-31 AVESTRR
+31 T
-38 HRMLRFALLPAFAAL
+38 
-53 LFAGPFATVHAQW
+53 PFHSDAQW

-71 QTADRLVLTSVA
+71 QTDERLVLTSVA
-83 SADDEEKDIWPAD
+83 NADDEEKDIWPAD
-96 LDKDGWTD
+96 LNKDGWTD
-104 VIVVRKEPFS
+104 IIVVRKEPFS
-114 AATEPPKSD
+114 AASEPPKSD
-123 LLLMNQEGV
+123 LLLINQEGV

-150 ARDVYVVDVDG
+150 ARDIYVVDVDG
-161 DSWDDVVIVNT
+161 DAWDDVVIVNT

-179 YMNLGEDGSGQ
+179 YMNLGEDADGN
-190 WLGLSDES
+190 WLGLTDDSDARFPTLVSDE
-198 ATRLPTLT
+198 
-206 SDQPLI
+206 PLI

-258 GADRAGNLL
+258 GASRAGNLL

-290 NTTLYNVSPW
+290 NTTLYNVFPW

-315 FPNWQ
+315 FPTWQ
-320 NLVPNASPYMFE
+320 NLVPSSSPYMFE

-346 VDDGSDKILTATSH
+346 VDDGADKILTATSH
-360 TPDTNLGFNTV
+360 TPNVSLGFNTV
-371 NLGFSSSNGFGG
+371 NLNFSSSNGFGG

-419 ENNAGT
+419 ENDNGT
-425 FSDPYGST
+425 FLDPYGNNN
-433 AFDWVTNSYDVALLD
+433 FDWVTNSYDVALLD
-448 INNDGLTD
+448 INNDGLVD
-456 IFSGKCAGYDVIM
+456 ILSGKCAGYDVIM
-469 STNCALAAGPADYD
+469 SNNCALAASSADFD

-502 TEPADFPEVATGHS
+502 EEETTFPVANTGHS
-516 MARQWNEM
+516 MARQWND
-524 LLASIRGDFARP
+524 LLLESIRGDFARP
-536 TVHARNLWHSSM
+536 TMHARNLWHSSM
-548 LMWDVWAVM
+548 LMWDAWAVM
-557 DPTSCPAFLGQDLGG
+557 DATACPAFLGQDLGG
-572 FVAPFDGFTP
+572 YVADFDAFTP
-582 ATDEA
+582 ATTIEA
-587 TARDEAIAYGMY
+587 ARDEAIAFGMY

-606 ANAPEADNLFLGYDV
+606 ANAPQASNLFLGYDA

-628 DIAFTSTDYS
+628 DADFTSTDYS
-638 TGDGRALGNHLAAQL
+638 TGDGRALGNHLAAEI
-653 IAFGLQDNSNEQNDY
+653 IAFGLQDQSNEQNDF
-668 ANTAYEPLN
+668 ANLVYEPSN
-677 PSLIVDLPGNETVVD
+677 PSLIVDLPGNATVQD

-730 ALNDTDLSTYT
+730 ALSDEDLTSYT

-747 KVYHDPGV
+747 KVYHDPGA

-766 TSIYTEGHSMVALW
+766 SDIYSDGHAMVALW
-780 SGMLDPTDGV
+780 SGLLDPTDGV
-790 MWDISPASIGNRD
+790 MWDISPASSGNRD
-803 TYPTTLETYG
+803 SYPTTLETYA
-813 SLYDPNN
+813 SLYDADN
-820 GGSPSP
+820 GGSPGP
-826 GHSVNPATGSPYAP
+826 GHSVNPATGQAYAP

-847 YARVLAEFWADGPDS
+847 FTRVLAEFWADGPDS

-877 DHPQLVKQ
+877 DHPDLVKQ
-885 FQGQGDVLSDL
+885 FQGQGDILSDL
-896 EWDVKS
+896 EWDVKA
-902 YLALGSAMHDCAI
+902 YLALGAAMQDCAI
-915 SAWGVKGWYDS
+915 AAWGAKGWYDT
-926 SRPITAIRGMAELGQ
+926 SRPVTAIRGMAELGQ
-941 STDPTAANYHPGG
+941 RTDPTANNFHPGG
-954 LPLVPGSIETV
+954 LPLIPGKIETIQP
-965 ELGDPL
+965 GDPL
-971 AGVGGVNV
+971 SGAFGVNV
-979 GKIKLWAWK
+979 GKIKLWAWL

-993 NNVDTEFAGVGWVL
+993 NNVDTDFAGVGWVL

-1015 RPSFVSPNFAGYVSG
+1015 RPSFVSPPFAGYVSG

-1069 DGPSVD
+1069 EGPSVD

-1117 DAFDRATTFF
+1117 DAFDRAATFY
-1127 GDGVTDITCDQDP
+1127 GDGLTDITCDADP
-1140 GNSTCPGDLD
+1140 GNDTCPADLD
-1150 GDGFIVIGDV
+1150 NDGFIVIGD
-1160 LLFLGDFGCTANCTA
+1160 LLIFLGDFACTENCTA
-1175 DINGDGTVTVQDLL
+1175 DINGDGSVNVQDLL
-1189 DGILASFGDACP
+1189 EGILSNFGTPCL

>member
-1 MVIRGRANNVSLK
+1 MSY
-14 IVVCW
+14 
-19 VNGLSDCCLPPV
+19 
-31 AVESTRR
+31 VESNGSVHALQPAVLLNNKTN
-38 HRMLRFALLPAFAAL
+38 RMLRFLPSVLGSSLVLFLLASPL
-53 LFAGPFATVHAQW
+53 QAQW

-71 QTADRLVLTSVA
+71 QTDERLVLSSVA
-83 SADDEEKDIWPAD
+83 NSDDEEKDIWPAD
-96 LDKDGWTD
+96 LNKDGWTD

-132 LVDMTADLAPE
+132 LVDMTNELAPE
-143 FISNPSF
+143 FITNPSF
-150 ARDVYVVDVDG
+150 ARDIYVVDVDE
-161 DSWDDVVIVNT
+161 DSWDDVVVVNT

-179 YMNLGEDGSGQ
+179 YMNLGEDADGN
-190 WLGLSDES
+190 WLGLADES
-198 ATRLPTLT
+198 ASRFPTLV
-206 SDQPLI
+206 SDDPLI
-212 CAVWAGDLTGNGA
+212 CAVWAGDLTGNGT

-258 GADRAGNLL
+258 GATRAGDLL

-290 NTTLYNVSPW
+290 NTTLYNVFPW

-315 FPNWQ
+315 FPTWQ
-320 NLVPNASPYMFE
+320 NLVPSASPYMFE
-332 VVDFNGDGLLDLYV
+332 VVDFNGDGMLDVYV
-346 VDDGSDKILTATSH
+346 VDDGADKLLTATSH
-360 TPDTNLGFNTV
+360 TADVSLGFNTV
-371 NLGFSSSNGFGG
+371 NLNFSSSNGFGG

-392 DGDLDVVV
+392 DGDLDIVV

-419 ENNAGT
+419 ENDNGT
-425 FSDPYGST
+425 FSDPYGND

-448 INNDGLTD
+448 INNDGLVD
-456 IFSGKCAGYDVIM
+456 ILSGKCAGYDVIM
-469 STNCALAAGPADYD
+469 SNNCALAAGSADYD

-502 TEPADFPEVATGHS
+502 QGETTFPEANTGHS
-516 MARQWNEM
+516 MARQWNEL

-548 LMWDVWAVM
+548 LMWDAWAVM
-557 DPTSCPAFLGQDLGG
+557 DATACPAFLGQDYDG
-572 FVAPFDGFTP
+572 FVAAFDGFTP
-582 ATDEA
+582 ATDVE
-587 TARDEAIAYGMY
+587 TARDEAIAFGMY

-606 ANAPEADNLFLGYDV
+606 ANAPQASNLFLGYDE

-628 DIAFTSTDYS
+628 DVSFTSTDYS
-638 TGDGRALGNHLAAQL
+638 TGDGRALGNHLAEQI
-653 IAFGLQDNSNEQNDY
+653 IAFGQQDNANEQNDY
-668 ANTAYEPLN
+668 ANTVYEPLN
-677 PSLIVDLPGNETVVD
+677 PSLIVDLPGNSSVVD

-730 ALNDTDLSTYT
+730 ALSDEDLTTYT
-741 RDGFEY
+741 RDGFDY
-747 KVYHDPGV
+747 KVYHDPGL
-755 PALHAMDGSGT
+755 PAMHQADGSGT
-766 TSIYTEGHSMVALW
+766 TDIYIEGHAMVALW
-780 SGMLDPTDGV
+780 SGLLDPTDGV
-790 MWDISPASIGNRD
+790 MWDISPASSGNRD
-803 TYPTTLETYG
+803 SYPTTLETYG
-813 SLYDPNN
+813 TLYDANN

-826 GHSVNPATGSPYAP
+826 GHSVNPSTGQAYVP

-877 DHPQLVKQ
+877 DHPELVKQ
-885 FQGQGDVLSDL
+885 FQGEGDILGDL

-902 YLALGSAMHDCAI
+902 YLALGAAMQDCAI
-915 SAWGVKGWYDS
+915 AAWGAKGWYDS
-926 SRPITAIRGMAELGQ
+926 SRPVTAIRGMAELGQ
-941 STDPTAANYHPGG
+941 SSDPTASNYHPGG
-954 LPLVPGSIETV
+954 LPLVPGAIETV
-965 ELGDPL
+965 QAGDPL
-971 AGVGGVNV
+971 AGASGANV
-979 GKIKLWAWK
+979 GKIKVWAWK

-993 NNVDTEFAGVGWVL
+993 NNVDTDFAGVGWVL

-1015 RPSFVSPNFAGYVSG
+1015 RPSFVSPPFAGYVSG
-1030 HSTFSRAAAEVLT
+1030 HSTYSRAAAEVLT

-1106 PGRLMGIEIGL
+1106 PGRLMGIDIGL
-1117 DAFDRATTFF
+1117 DAFDRAVTFF
-1127 GDGVTDITCDQDP
+1127 GDGTQEVECTSDP
-1140 GNSTCPGDLD
+1140 GTPPCPADLD
-1150 GDGFIVIGDV
+1150 NDGFIVIGDV
-1160 LLFLGDFGCTANCTA
+1160 LIFLGDFGCTSGCVA
-1175 DINGDGTVTVQDLL
+1175 DINGDGSVNVEDLL
-1189 DGILASFGDACP
+1189 EGILSNFGTACPQ

>member
-1 MVIRGRANNVSLK
+1 MPRLPLFLGFLL
-14 IVVCW
+14 
-19 VNGLSDCCLPPV
+19 LSG
-31 AVESTRR
+31 T
-38 HRMLRFALLPAFAAL
+38 
-53 LFAGPFATVHAQW
+53 PFHSDAQW

-71 QTADRLVLTSVA
+71 QTDERLVLTSVA
-83 SADDEEKDIWPAD
+83 NADDEEKDIWPAD
-96 LDKDGWTD
+96 LNKDGWTD
-104 VIVVRKEPFS
+104 IIVVRKEPFS
-114 AATEPPKSD
+114 AASEPPKSD
-123 LLLMNQEGV
+123 LLLINQEGV

-150 ARDVYVVDVDG
+150 ARDIYVVDVDG
-161 DSWDDVVIVNT
+161 DAWDDVVIVNT

-179 YMNLGEDGSGQ
+179 YMNLGEDADGN
-190 WLGLSDES
+190 WLGLTDDSDARFPTLVSDE
-198 ATRLPTLT
+198 
-206 SDQPLI
+206 PLI

-258 GADRAGNLL
+258 GASRAGNLL

-290 NTTLYNVSPW
+290 NTTLYNVFPW

-315 FPNWQ
+315 FPTWQ
-320 NLVPNASPYMFE
+320 NLVPSSSPYMFE

-346 VDDGSDKILTATSH
+346 VDDGADKILTATSH
-360 TPDTNLGFNTV
+360 TPNVSLGFNTV
-371 NLGFSSSNGFGG
+371 NLNFSSSNGFGG

-419 ENNAGT
+419 ENDNGT
-425 FSDPYGST
+425 FLDPYGNNN
-433 AFDWVTNSYDVALLD
+433 FDWVTNSYDVALLD
-448 INNDGLTD
+448 INNDGLVD
-456 IFSGKCAGYDVIM
+456 ILSGKCAGYDVIM
-469 STNCALAAGPADYD
+469 SNNCALAASSADFD

-502 TEPADFPEVATGHS
+502 EEETTFPVANTGHS
-516 MARQWNEM
+516 MARQWND
-524 LLASIRGDFARP
+524 LLLESIRGDFARP
-536 TVHARNLWHSSM
+536 TMHARNLWHSSM
-548 LMWDVWAVM
+548 LMWDAWAVM
-557 DPTSCPAFLGQDLGG
+557 DATACPAFLGQDLGG
-572 FVAPFDGFTP
+572 YVADFDAFTP
-582 ATDEA
+582 ATTIEA
-587 TARDEAIAYGMY
+587 ARDEAIAFGMY

-606 ANAPEADNLFLGYDV
+606 ANAPQASNLFLGYDA

-628 DIAFTSTDYS
+628 DADFTSTDYS
-638 TGDGRALGNHLAAQL
+638 TGDGRALGNHLAAEI
-653 IAFGLQDNSNEQNDY
+653 IAFGLQDQSNEQNDF
-668 ANTAYEPLN
+668 ANLVYEPSN
-677 PSLIVDLPGNETVVD
+677 PSLIVDLPGNATVQD

-730 ALNDTDLSTYT
+730 ALSDEDLTSYT

-747 KVYHDPGV
+747 KVYHDPGA

-766 TSIYTEGHSMVALW
+766 SNIYSDGHAMVALW
-780 SGMLDPTDGV
+780 SGLLDPTDGV
-790 MWDISPASIGNRD
+790 MWDISPASSGNRD
-803 TYPTTLETYG
+803 SYPTTLETYA
-813 SLYDPNN
+813 SLYDADN
-820 GGSPSP
+820 GGSPGP
-826 GHSVNPATGSPYAP
+826 GHSVNPATGQAYAP

-847 YARVLAEFWADGPDS
+847 FTRVLAEFWADGPDS

-877 DHPQLVKQ
+877 DHPDLVKQ
-885 FQGQGDVLSDL
+885 FQGQGDILSDL
-896 EWDVKS
+896 EWDVKA
-902 YLALGSAMHDCAI
+902 YLALGAAMQDCAI
-915 SAWGVKGWYDS
+915 AAWGAKGWYDT
-926 SRPITAIRGMAELGQ
+926 SRPVTAIRGMAELGQ
-941 STDPTAANYHPGG
+941 RTDPTANNFHPGG
-954 LPLVPGSIETV
+954 LPLIPGKIETIQP
-965 ELGDPL
+965 GDPL
-971 AGVGGVNV
+971 SGAFGVNV
-979 GKIKLWAWK
+979 GKIKLWAWL

-993 NNVDTEFAGVGWVL
+993 NNVDTDFAGVGWVL

-1015 RPSFVSPNFAGYVSG
+1015 RPSFVSPPFAGYVSG

-1069 DGPSVD
+1069 EGPSVD

-1117 DAFDRATTFF
+1117 DAFDRAATFY
-1127 GDGVTDITCDQDP
+1127 GDGLTDITCDADP
-1140 GNSTCPGDLD
+1140 GNDTCPADLD
-1150 GDGFIVIGDV
+1150 NDGFIVIGD
-1160 LLFLGDFGCTANCTA
+1160 LLIFLGDFACTESCTA
-1175 DINGDGTVTVQDLL
+1175 DINGDGSVNVQDLL
-1189 DGILASFGDACP
+1189 EGILTNFGTPCL

>member
-1 MVIRGRANNVSLK
+1 MPRLPLFLGFLL
-14 IVVCW
+14 
-19 VNGLSDCCLPPV
+19 LSG
-31 AVESTRR
+31 T
-38 HRMLRFALLPAFAAL
+38 
-53 LFAGPFATVHAQW
+53 PFRSDAQW

-71 QTADRLVLTSVA
+71 QTDERLVLTSVA
-83 SADDEEKDIWPAD
+83 NADDEEKDIWPAD
-96 LDKDGWTD
+96 LNKDGWTD
-104 VIVVRKEPFS
+104 IIVVRKEPFS
-114 AATEPPKSD
+114 AASEPPKAD
-123 LLLMNQEGV
+123 LLLINQEGV

-150 ARDVYVVDVDG
+150 ARDIYVVDVDG
-161 DSWDDVVIVNT
+161 DAWDDVVIVNT

-179 YMNLGEDGSGQ
+179 YMNLGEDADGN
-190 WLGLSDES
+190 WLGLTDDSDARFPTLVSDE
-198 ATRLPTLT
+198 
-206 SDQPLI
+206 PLI

-258 GADRAGNLL
+258 GASRAGNLL

-290 NTTLYNVSPW
+290 NTTLYNVFPW

-315 FPNWQ
+315 FPTWQ
-320 NLVPNASPYMFE
+320 NLVPSSSPYMFE

-346 VDDGSDKILTATSH
+346 VDDGADKILTATSH
-360 TPDTNLGFNTV
+360 TPDVSLGFNTV
-371 NLGFSSSNGFGG
+371 NLNFSSSNGFGG

-419 ENNAGT
+419 ENDNGT
-425 FSDPYGST
+425 FLDPYGNNN
-433 AFDWVTNSYDVALLD
+433 FDWVTNSYDVALLD
-448 INNDGLTD
+448 INNDGLVD
-456 IFSGKCAGYDVIM
+456 ILSGKCAGYDVIM
-469 STNCALAAGPADYD
+469 SNNCALAASSADFD

-502 TEPADFPEVATGHS
+502 EEETTFPIANTEHS
-516 MARQWNEM
+516 MARQWND
-524 LLASIRGDFARP
+524 LLLESIRGDFARP
-536 TVHARNLWHSSM
+536 TMHARNLWHSSM
-548 LMWDVWAVM
+548 IMWDAWAVM
-557 DPTSCPAFLGQDLGG
+557 DPTACPAFLGQDLGG
-572 FVAPFDGFTP
+572 YVADFDAFTP
-582 ATDEA
+582 ATTIEA
-587 TARDEAIAYGMY
+587 ARDEAIAFGMY

-606 ANAPEADNLFLGYDV
+606 ANAPQASSLFLGYDA

-628 DIAFTSTDYS
+628 DADFTSTDYS
-638 TGDGRALGNHLAAQL
+638 TGDGRALGNHLAAEI
-653 IAFGLQDNSNEQNDY
+653 IAFGLQDQSNEQNDF
-668 ANTAYEPLN
+668 ANVVYEPSN
-677 PSLIVDLPGNETVVD
+677 PSLIVDLPGNATVQD

-730 ALNDTDLSTYT
+730 ALSDEDLTSYT

-747 KVYHDPGV
+747 KVYHDPGA
-755 PALHAMDGSGT
+755 PAMHAMDGSGT
-766 TSIYTEGHSMVALW
+766 SDIYSDGHAMVALW
-780 SGMLDPTDGV
+780 SGLLDPTDGV
-790 MWDISPASIGNRD
+790 MWDISPASSGNRD
-803 TYPTTLETYG
+803 SYPTTLETYA
-813 SLYDPNN
+813 SLYDADN
-820 GGSPSP
+820 GGSPGP
-826 GHSVNPATGSPYAP
+826 GHSVNPATGQAYAP

-847 YARVLAEFWADGPDS
+847 FTRVLAEFWADGPDS

-877 DHPQLVKQ
+877 DHPDLVKQ
-885 FQGQGDVLSDL
+885 FQGQGDILSDL
-896 EWDVKS
+896 EWDVKA
-902 YLALGSAMHDCAI
+902 YLALGAAMQDCAI
-915 SAWGVKGWYDS
+915 AAWGAKGWYDT
-926 SRPITAIRGMAELGQ
+926 SRPVTAIRGMAELGQ
-941 STDPTAANYHPGG
+941 RTDPTANNFHPGG
-954 LPLVPGSIETV
+954 LPLIPGKIETIQP
-965 ELGDPL
+965 GDPL
-971 AGVGGVNV
+971 AGAFGVNV
-979 GKIKLWAWK
+979 GKIKLWAWL

-993 NNVDTEFAGVGWVL
+993 NNVDTDFAGVGWVL

-1015 RPSFVSPNFAGYVSG
+1015 RPSFVSPPFAGYVSG

-1069 DGPSVD
+1069 EGPSVD

-1117 DAFDRATTFF
+1117 DAFDRAATFY
-1127 GDGVTDITCDQDP
+1127 GDGLTDITCDADP
-1140 GNSTCPGDLD
+1140 GNDTCPADLD
-1150 GDGFIVIGDV
+1150 NDGFIVIGD
-1160 LLFLGDFGCTANCTA
+1160 LLILLGDFACTESCTA
-1175 DINGDGTVTVQDLL
+1175 DINGDGSVNVQDLL
-1189 DGILASFGDACP
+1189 EGILTNFGTSCP

>member
-1 MVIRGRANNVSLK
+1 MSY
-14 IVVCW
+14 
-19 VNGLSDCCLPPV
+19 
-31 AVESTRR
+31 VESNGSVHALQPAVLLNNKTN
-38 HRMLRFALLPAFAAL
+38 RMLRFLSSVLGSSLVLFLLASPL
-53 LFAGPFATVHAQW
+53 QAQW

-71 QTADRLVLTSVA
+71 QTDERLVLSSVA
-83 SADDEEKDIWPAD
+83 NSDDEEKDIWPAD
-96 LDKDGWTD
+96 LNKDGWTD

-132 LVDMTADLAPE
+132 LVDMTNELAPE
-143 FISNPSF
+143 FITNPSF
-150 ARDVYVVDVDG
+150 ARDIYVVDVDE
-161 DSWDDVVIVNT
+161 DSWDDVVVVNT

-179 YMNLGEDGSGQ
+179 YMNLGEDADGN
-190 WLGLSDES
+190 WLGLADES
-198 ATRLPTLT
+198 ASRFPTLV
-206 SDQPLI
+206 SDDPLI

-258 GADRAGNLL
+258 GATRAGDLL

-290 NTTLYNVSPW
+290 NTTLYNVFPW

-315 FPNWQ
+315 FPTWQ
-320 NLVPNASPYMFE
+320 NLVPSASPYMFE
-332 VVDFNGDGLLDLYV
+332 VVDFNGDGMLDVYV
-346 VDDGSDKILTATSH
+346 VDDGADKLLTATSH
-360 TPDTNLGFNTV
+360 TADVSLGFNTV
-371 NLGFSSSNGFGG
+371 NLNFSSSNGFGG

-392 DGDLDVVV
+392 DGDLDIVV

-419 ENNAGT
+419 ENDNGT
-425 FSDPYGST
+425 FSDPYGND

-448 INNDGLTD
+448 INNDGLVD
-456 IFSGKCAGYDVIM
+456 ILSGKCAGYDVIM
-469 STNCALAAGPADYD
+469 SNNCALAAGSADYD

-502 TEPADFPEVATGHS
+502 QGETTFPEANTGHS
-516 MARQWNEM
+516 MARQWNEL

-548 LMWDVWAVM
+548 LMWDAWAVM
-557 DPTSCPAFLGQDLGG
+557 DATACPAFLGQDYDG
-572 FVAPFDGFTP
+572 FVAAFDGFTP
-582 ATDEA
+582 ATDVE
-587 TARDEAIAYGMY
+587 TARDEAIAFGMY

-606 ANAPEADNLFLGYDV
+606 ANAPQASNLFLGYDE

-628 DIAFTSTDYS
+628 DVSFTSTDYS
-638 TGDGRALGNHLAAQL
+638 TGDGRALGNHLAEQI
-653 IAFGLQDNSNEQNDY
+653 IAFGQQDNANEQNDY
-668 ANTAYEPLN
+668 ANTVYEPLN
-677 PSLIVDLPGNETVVD
+677 PSLIVDLPGNSSVVD

-730 ALNDTDLSTYT
+730 ALSDEDLTTYT
-741 RDGFEY
+741 RDGFDY
-747 KVYHDPGV
+747 KVYHDPGL
-755 PALHAMDGSGT
+755 PAMHQADGSGT
-766 TSIYTEGHSMVALW
+766 TDIYIEGHAMVALW
-780 SGMLDPTDGV
+780 SGLLDPTDGV
-790 MWDISPASIGNRD
+790 MWDISPASSGNRD
-803 TYPTTLETYG
+803 SYPTTLETYG
-813 SLYDPNN
+813 TLYDANN

-826 GHSVNPATGSPYAP
+826 GHSVNPSTGQAYVP

-877 DHPQLVKQ
+877 DHPELVKQ
-885 FQGQGDVLSDL
+885 FQGEGDILGDL

-902 YLALGSAMHDCAI
+902 YLALGAAMQDCAI
-915 SAWGVKGWYDS
+915 AAWGAKGWYDS
-926 SRPITAIRGMAELGQ
+926 SRPVTAIRGMAELGQ
-941 STDPTAANYHPGG
+941 SSDPTASNYHPGG
-954 LPLVPGSIETV
+954 LPLVPGAIETV
-965 ELGDPL
+965 QAGDPL
-971 AGVGGVNV
+971 AGASGANV
-979 GKIKLWAWK
+979 GKIKVWAWK

-993 NNVDTEFAGVGWVL
+993 NNVDTDFAGVGWVL

-1015 RPSFVSPNFAGYVSG
+1015 RPSFVSPPFAGYVSG
-1030 HSTFSRAAAEVLT
+1030 HSTYSRAAAEVLT

-1106 PGRLMGIEIGL
+1106 PGRLMGIDIGL
-1117 DAFDRATTFF
+1117 DAFDRAVTFF
-1127 GDGVTDITCDQDP
+1127 GDGTQEVECTSDP
-1140 GNSTCPGDLD
+1140 GTPPCPADLD
-1150 GDGFIVIGDV
+1150 NDGFIVIGDV
-1160 LLFLGDFGCTANCTA
+1160 LIFLGDFGCTSGCVA
-1175 DINGDGTVTVQDLL
+1175 DINGDGSVNVEDLL
-1189 DGILASFGDACP
+1189 EGILSNFGTACPQ

>member
-1 MVIRGRANNVSLK
+1 MPRFSL
-14 IVVCW
+14 
-19 VNGLSDCCLPPV
+19 LSAVMACLFGV
-31 AVESTRR
+31 GT
-38 HRMLRFALLPAFAAL
+38 
-53 LFAGPFATVHAQW
+53 TTAQEVW
-66 LEWDI
+66 LDWDL
-71 QTADRLVLTSVA
+71 QTDVRLELSSVA
-83 SADDEEKDIWPAD
+83 NADDEEKDIWPAD
-96 LDKDGWTD
+96 LNKDGWMD

-114 AATEPPKSD
+114 SATEPPKAD
-123 LLLMNQEGV
+123 LLLMNVEGL
-132 LVDMTADLAPE
+132 LVDMTASLAPE

-150 ARDVYVVDVDG
+150 ARDIYVVDVDG
-161 DSWDDVVIVNT
+161 DSWEDVVIVNT

-179 YMNLGEDGSGQ
+179 YMNMGEDADGN
-190 WLGLSDES
+190 WLGLEDDSQ
-198 ATRLPTLT
+198 ARLPQLV

-212 CAVWAGDLTGNGA
+212 CAVWGGDLTGNGA
-225 QDLYFVNYR
+225 NDLYFVNYR

-249 DGTGHFTDE
+249 DGTGHFTDQ
-258 GADRAGNLL
+258 GATRAGDLL

-290 NTTLYNVSPW
+290 NTTLYDVFPW

-315 FPNWQ
+315 FPTWQ
-320 NLVPNASPYMFE
+320 NLVPSASPYMFE

-346 VDDGSDKILTATSH
+346 VDDGSDKALIATSH
-360 TPDTNLGFNTV
+360 EADVSLGFTTT

-419 ENNAGT
+419 ENVDGT
-425 FSDPYGST
+425 FQDTYGNAS
-433 AFDWVTNSYDVALLD
+433 FDWVTNSYDVALLD
-448 INNDGLTD
+448 INNDGLMD
-456 IFSGKCAGYDVIM
+456 IFSGKCQGYEVIM
-469 STNCALAAGPADYD
+469 SNNCALAASSADYD

-488 DACDVCPTNPSPDC
+488 DACDECPTNPSPDC
-502 TEPADFPEVATGHS
+502 QADNGFPETNTGHS
-516 MARQWNEM
+516 MARQWNE
-524 LLASIRGDFARP
+524 LLLSSIRGDFARP

-548 LMWDVWAVM
+548 LMWDAWAVM
-557 DPTSCPAFLGQDLGG
+557 DSAGCPAFLGQDLDG
-572 FVAPFDGFTP
+572 FVASYDGFTP
-582 ATDEA
+582 SEDVAV
-587 TARDEAIAYGMY
+587 ARDKAIAFGMY

-606 ANAPEADNLFLGYDV
+606 ASAPQATNLLQGYDE

-628 DIAFTSTDYS
+628 DVTFTSTDYS
-638 TGDGRALGNHLAAQL
+638 SGDARALGNHLAAQI
-653 IAFGLQDNSNEQNDY
+653 IAFGQQDGSNEQNDY
-668 ANTAYEPLN
+668 ANTVYEPFN
-677 PSLIVDLPGNETVVD
+677 PSLIVDLPGNPTVVD
-692 LNRWQPLT
+692 MNRWQPLT

-730 ALNDTDLSTYT
+730 ALSDADLTSYT

-747 KVYHDPGV
+747 KVYHDPGQ
-755 PALHAMDGSGT
+755 PAMFAEDGSG
-766 TSIYTEGHSMVALW
+766 SSDIYVDGHAMVALW
-780 SGMLDPTDGV
+780 SGFLDPTDGV
-790 MWDISPASIGNRD
+790 MWDISPAANGNRD
-803 TYPTTLETYG
+803 AYPNTLETYA
-813 SLYDPNN
+813 SLYDATN

-826 GHSVNPATGSPYAP
+826 GHVVNPATGAPYAP

-868 WFTILNYVS
+868 WFTILNYVN
-877 DHPQLVKQ
+877 DHPELVKQ
-885 FQGQGDVLSDL
+885 FQGEGPVLDDL
-896 EWDVKS
+896 EWDVKA
-902 YLALGSAMHDCAI
+902 YLALGSAMQDCAI
-915 SAWGVKGWYDS
+915 SAWGAKGWYDT
-926 SRPITAIRGMAELGQ
+926 SRPVTAIRGMAELGQ
-941 STDPTAANYHPGG
+941 STDPSASNYHPGG
-954 LPLVPGSIETV
+954 LPLIAGRIETI
-965 ELGDPL
+965 EAGDPL
-971 AGVGGVNV
+971 AGAQGANV
-979 GKIKLWAWK
+979 GKIKIWAWK
-988 GSAAI
+988 GSTAI

-1015 RPSFVSPNFAGYVSG
+1015 RPSFVSPPFAGYVSG

-1106 PGRLMGIEIGL
+1106 PGRLMGIDIGL
-1117 DAFDRATTFF
+1117 DAFDRAAAFF
-1127 GDGVTDITCDQDP
+1127 GGDATNIVCGTDP
-1140 GNSTCPGDLD
+1140 GVDTCPADIND
-1150 GDGFIVIGDV
+1150 DGFIAIADI
-1160 LLFLGDFGCTANCTA
+1160 LLFLGEFGCESECTA
-1175 DINGDGTVTVQDLL
+1175 DIDGDGSVTVQDLL
-1189 DGILASFGDACP
+1189 GGLLAAFGESCP